1 MENVRIMV
9 MDANGKMCAFLDNSA
24 PGAMHYWNDRLH
36 TYLRGSAYTFEFR
49 TFTSHEDSAFLAVGN
64 SLSFMYRGRGYY
76 LSIMT
81 SERSEDYT
89 DVTAYGLSLEL
100 TNEETG
106 SYKAASA
113 MSFEQYIDAFN
124 FEKPFKIGINEV
136 SDKRI
141 THEWE
146 GSDTILSRLFSLAD
160 VFGAEIEFTTELN
173 DDYSLKQMT
182 MNVYREHGDDCQGIG
197 SDMRKGTPLR
207 YGSQVSGI
215 TKKSDITELYTAI
228 RPTGTDG
235 LTLAGIDRK
244 EYDSSGS
251 LEYTSPSGTIEILAP
266 QARDR
271 FPSTLMAD
279 VNGRYICKVWS
290 YDTPNVNVLYGQAL
304 AQLKK
309 LSVPEVSYTVEGFT
323 DGDIGDTYTIEDDE
337 YRPALYLE
345 ARITEQE
352 ISFTDE
358 SQSRTTFDNFREVQ
372 SEISSELVDEMKKLI
387 SDKRM
392 YDTSI
397 STDNGILFK
406 DRSGK
411 SVLTA
416 VIKDGGADVTSR
428 LSITWYRDGTKIG
441 EGQSITVSASDFDDK
456 AVYGYEARTSG
467 GLLKGTCEVTCMF
480 LENGAA
486 GDSAYLHIMYADD
499 EKGTGMTSIPS
510 GKKYM
515 GQYSDSSMY
524 NSQDASKYRW
534 SLIQGPKGDTGLRGA
549 TGATGATGPQG
560 PQGPKGEKGDTGAR
574 GLQGLQGEK
583 GEQGIA
589 GPKGDP
595 GSDGRTSYFHIKYS
609 IVANPST
616 ASDMSETPEAYIGTY
631 VDFTEADS
639 SDPKKYTW
647 TQFRGSQGPKG
658 DKGIAGTNGTNGKT
672 SYLHIAYAT
681 SAGGKTGFS
690 VSDSAGK
697 TYIGQYTD
705 FTEADS
711 TDPSK
716 YSWTLIKGDKGDKGD
731 TGPQGL
737 RGLQGPKGDQGIQ
750 GPKGDN
756 GSSSYTHIAY
766 ATSSDGST
774 GFSTS
779 DSAGKTY
786 IGMYVDH
793 TSTDSTSPSS
803 YRWTLIK
810 GPQGARGEAGATG
823 AKGEK
828 GDTGPQG
835 PQGLKGD
842 QGIPGKAGADGRT
855 PYLHMAYANSSDG
868 ATSFNVNYFSG
879 ALYVGTYTDYTQA
892 DSTNYKSYT
901 WARLKGDKG
910 DKGADGKGIK
920 STAVTY
926 QAGSSQTSAPAGSWL
941 TSVPKLS
948 PAAPYLWTKTV
959 ITYTDGNTSTSFS
972 VSSTL
977 DGIEIGGRNL
987 WINSSRYRES
997 TPYSK
1002 TDSGTDNY
1010 TAYFDGKCIYSIEP
1024 FKAGDIITIQGKS
1037 NLPWAKK
1044 HGGDSTNNGTVGY
1057 WLYYGTLEQ
1066 VKTGNYTLPV
1076 FVSLDGVSTVFKKTL
1091 TIPSISGLDTIYIAF
1106 RFNSYSYN
1114 SVSITAKFWDIKL
1127 EKGNKATDWTPAPED
1142 VHDIEIEPSAPSDKT
1157 RLWYDT
1163 NSSLLKKY
1171 DESSGDWM
1179 VVNDASDDINSS
1191 AQAITAAYTS
1201 SIEKVKNSI
1210 TSTVDVAVSK
1220 IDSNEKTIE
1229 TLSTQIQQN
1238 ASAITATTNTVKSVT
1253 DSLSGYTTKVEIR
1266 EWARFSN
1273 GVLELGKSSSNF
1285 NTKLSNTELGFYEIG
1300 KRIAFISN
1308 QELNITK
1315 ARILD
1320 KMYIGDYLVDDD
1332 DDYGFIIM

>member
-9 MDANGKMCAFLDNSA
+9 MDANGRMCSFLDNSA

-49 TFTSHEDSAFLAVGN
+49 TFTSHEDSGLLEVGN
-64 SLSFMYRGRGYY
+64 SLSFMYKGRGYY

-81 SERSEDYT
+81 AERSEDYT

-106 SYKAASA
+106 AYKASSA

-124 FEKPFKIGINEV
+124 FEKPFKIGLNEV

-173 DDYSLKQMT
+173 SDYSLKQLT
-182 MNVYREHGDDCQGIG
+182 MNVYREHGDECQGIG

-207 YGSQVSGI
+207 YGRQVSGI
-215 TKKSDITELYTAI
+215 TRKSDITELYTAI

-244 EYDSSGS
+244 EYDSSGN

-290 YDTPNVNVLYGQAL
+290 YETSNVNVLYGQAL

-309 LSVPEVSYTVEGFT
+309 LSVPEVSYTVEGFIE
-323 DGDIGDTYTIEDDE
+323 GDIGDTYTIEDDE
-337 YRPALYLE
+337 YSPVLYLE

-358 SQSRTTFDNFREVQ
+358 TQSRTTFDNFREVK
-372 SEISSELVDEMKKLI
+372 SEISSALVDEMKKLI
-387 SDKRM
+387 SESRM
-392 YDTSI
+392 YDASI
-397 STDNGILFK
+397 SADNGILFK
-406 DRSGK
+406 GRSEK

-416 VIKDGGADVTSR
+416 VVKNGGADVTSR
-428 LSITWYRDGTKIG
+428 LSITWYRDGAKAG
-441 EGQSITVSASDFDDK
+441 EGKSITVSASDFDGK
-456 AVYGYEARTSG
+456 AVYGYKALASNGT
-467 GLLKGTCEVTCMF
+467 LKGTCEVTCMF

-486 GDSAYLHIMYADD
+486 GENAYLHIMYADD
-499 EKGTGMTSIPS
+499 DKGTGMTSSPG

-534 SLIQGPKGDTGLRGA
+534 SLIQGPQGVKGDT
-549 TGATGATGPQG
+549 G

-639 SDPKKYTW
+639 TDPKKYTW

-672 SYLHIAYAT
+672 SYLHIAYAM
-681 SAGGKTGFS
+681 SADGKTGFS

-705 FTEADS
+705 FSEADS
-711 TDPSK
+711 TDCTK
-716 YSWTLIKGDKGDKGD
+716 YSWTLIKGDKGD
-731 TGPQGL
+731 TGP
-737 RGLQGPKGDQGIQ
+737 R
-750 GPKGDN
+750 
-756 GSSSYTHIAY
+756 
-766 ATSSDGST
+766 
-774 GFSTS
+774 
-779 DSAGKTY
+779 
-786 IGMYVDH
+786 
-793 TSTDSTSPSS
+793 
-803 YRWTLIK
+803 
-810 GPQGARGEAGATG
+810 GATG
-823 AKGEK
+823 P
-828 GDTGPQG
+828 TG
-835 PQGLKGD
+835 
-842 QGIPGKAGADGRT
+842 A
-855 PYLHMAYANSSDG
+855 
-868 ATSFNVNYFSG
+868 
-879 ALYVGTYTDYTQA
+879 
-892 DSTNYKSYT
+892 
-901 WARLKGDKG
+901 
-910 DKGADGKGIK
+910 KGADGKDFNWNLLIDTKAFGRRNASANSTGYLMYAETGLGEEYSGFVSRNANPDHPFWKVCEYIVNDCKPGEVYTASFWARGSGALICYFYGPSGYIK
-920 STAVTY
+920 VARVDASTVASNTNLDGHIEINVSDTWTRY
-926 QAGSSQTSAPAGSWL
+926 WVRFTLKDTAGSTN
-941 TSVPKLS
+941 
-948 PAAPYLWTKTV
+948 TKFFL
-959 ITYTDGNTSTSFS
+959 I
-972 VSSTL
+972 
-977 DGIEIGGRNL
+977 RN
-987 WINSSRYRES
+987 
-997 TPYSK
+997 
-1002 TDSGTDNY
+1002 D
-1010 TAYFDGKCIYSIEP
+1010 
-1024 FKAGDIITIQGKS
+1024 KAGTYS
-1037 NLPWAKK
+1037 
-1044 HGGDSTNNGTVGY
+1044 VC
-1057 WLYYGTLEQ
+1057 
-1066 VKTGNYTLPV
+1066 
-1076 FVSLDGVSTVFKKTL
+1076 GV
-1091 TIPSISGLDTIYIAF
+1091 
-1106 RFNSYSYN
+1106 
-1114 SVSITAKFWDIKL
+1114 KL
-1127 EKGNKATDWTPAPED
+1127 ERGSVATDWCPAQED
-1142 VHDIEIEPSAPSDKT
+1142 LKGDDGCIISETSPADKT

-1171 DESSGDWM
+1171 DDSSKEWM

-1210 TSTVDVAVSK
+1210 TSSVDVAVSR

-1229 TLSTQIQQN
+1229 TLSSQIQQN
-1238 ASAITATTNTVKSVT
+1238 AGAITAATNTVKSVT

>member
-49 TFTSHEDSAFLAVGN
+49 TFTSHEDSSFLAVGN
-64 SLSFMYRGRGYY
+64 SLSFMYRDRGYY

-81 SERSEDYT
+81 AERSEDYT

-106 SYKAASA
+106 AYKASSA

-124 FEKPFKIGINEV
+124 FEKPFRIGINEV
-136 SDKRI
+136 SDRRI

-207 YGSQVSGI
+207 YGRQVSGI
-215 TKKSDITELYTAI
+215 TRKSDITELYTAI

-244 EYDSSGS
+244 EYDSSGK

-290 YDTPNVNVLYGQAL
+290 YETSNVNVLYGQAL

-337 YRPALYLE
+337 YSPVLYLE

-358 SQSRTTFDNFREVQ
+358 SQSRTTFDNFREVK
-372 SEISSELVDEMKKLI
+372 SEVSSALISEMKKLI
-387 SDKRM
+387 SEKRM
-392 YDTSI
+392 YDASI
-397 STDNGILFK
+397 SADKGILFRN
-406 DRSGK
+406 RSDS

-428 LSITWYRDGTKIG
+428 LSITWYRDGTKVG
-441 EGQSITVSASDFDDK
+441 EGKSITVSASDFDGK
-456 AVYGYEARTSG
+456 AVYGYKALASNGT
-467 GLLKGTCEVTCMF
+467 LKGTCEVTCMF

-486 GDSAYLHIMYADD
+486 GENAYIHIMYADD
-499 EKGTGMTSIPS
+499 DKGTGMTSIPN

-534 SLIQGPKGDTGLRGA
+534 SLIQGPQGNKGD
-549 TGATGATGPQG
+549 TGPQG

-639 SDPKKYTW
+639 TDPKKYTW
-647 TQFRGSQGPKG
+647 TQFRGSQGAKG

-672 SYLHIAYAT
+672 SYLHIAYAM
-681 SAGGKTGFS
+681 SADGKTGFS

-705 FTEADS
+705 FSEADS
-711 TDPSK
+711 TDCTK
-716 YSWTLIKGDKGDKGD
+716 YSWTLIKGDKGDTGPRGATGPTGANGADGVSPTVSVSKINGVTTISITDKNGTHVQTVKDGTNGTPGANGADGRTPYFHVKYSNDGGKTFTANSGETAGTYIGTCTDYNSADPTTVSSYTWAKIKGEQGAQGN
-731 TGPQGL
+731 TGPQG
-737 RGLQGPKGDQGIQ
+737 PQGI
-750 GPKGDN
+750 
-756 GSSSYTHIAY
+756 
-766 ATSSDGST
+766 
-774 GFSTS
+774 
-779 DSAGKTY
+779 
-786 IGMYVDH
+786 
-793 TSTDSTSPSS
+793 
-803 YRWTLIK
+803 
-810 GPQGARGEAGATG
+810 
-823 AKGEK
+823 K

-835 PQGLKGD
+835 PRGPQGN
-842 QGIPGKAGADGRT
+842 DG
-855 PYLHMAYANSSDG
+855 
-868 ATSFNVNYFSG
+868 
-879 ALYVGTYTDYTQA
+879 
-892 DSTNYKSYT
+892 T
-901 WARLKGDKG
+901 WWVQEKW
-910 DKGADGKGIK
+910 IE
-920 STAVTY
+920 
-926 QAGSSQTSAPAGSWL
+926 
-941 TSVPKLS
+941 LS
-948 PAAPYLWTKTV
+948 
-959 ITYTDGNTSTSFS
+959 
-972 VSSTL
+972 SSTY
-977 DGIEIGGRNL
+977 DQDTWYPVTGSQIPAKMWTEIFVDVAL
-987 WINSSRYRES
+987 
-997 TPYSK
+997 
-1002 TDSGTDNY
+1002 DSGTNP
-1010 TAYFDGKCIYSIEP
+1010 K
-1024 FKAGDIITIQGKS
+1024 
-1037 NLPWAKK
+1037 W
-1044 HGGDSTNNGTVGY
+1044 STHKRGFT
-1057 WLYYGTLEQ
+1057 
-1066 VKTGNYTLPV
+1066 
-1076 FVSLDGVSTVFKKTL
+1076 VSLDIRDKGNGWGENPIDIQILDDSCLHVDDVTQSPASYAQINQYNIPVLYLRGGGNYRVYSTRKIEWTPHTEKYIPNSSNTIAYVEPLTKRPTPRGIHVNEKSWSTVGGT
-1091 TIPSISGLDTIYIAF
+1091 
-1106 RFNSYSYN
+1106 
-1114 SVSITAKFWDIKL
+1114 
-1127 EKGNKATDWTPAPED
+1127 
-1142 VHDIEIEPSAPSDKT
+1142 APSDKT
-1157 RLWYDT
+1157 KMWYDT

-1210 TSTVDVAVSK
+1210 TSTVDVAVSR

-1238 ASAITATTNTVKSVT
+1238 AGAITATTNTVKSVT

>member
-9 MDANGKMCAFLDNSA
+9 MDANGRMCSFLDNSA

-49 TFTSHEDSAFLAVGN
+49 TFTSHEDSGLLEVGN
-64 SLSFMYRGRGYY
+64 SLSFMYKGKGYY

-81 SERSEDYT
+81 AERGETYT
-89 DVTAYGLSLEL
+89 DITAYGLSLEL

-106 SYKAASA
+106 AYKASSA

-124 FEKPFKIGINEV
+124 FEKPFTIGINEV

-173 DDYSLKQMT
+173 SDYSLKQMT

-207 YGSQVSGI
+207 YGRQVSGI
-215 TKKSDITELYTAI
+215 TRKSDITGLYTAI

-235 LTLAGIDRK
+235 LTLAGMDK
-244 EYDSSGS
+244 NEYDSSGK

-290 YDTPNVNVLYGQAL
+290 YETSNVNVLYGQAL

-337 YRPALYLE
+337 YSPVLYLE

-358 SQSRTTFDNFREVQ
+358 TQSRTTFDNFREVK
-372 SEISSELVDEMKKLI
+372 SEISTALVDEMKRLI
-387 SDKRM
+387 SENRM
-392 YDTSI
+392 YDASI
-397 STDNGILFK
+397 SADNGILFK
-406 DRSGK
+406 GRSEK

-416 VIKDGGADVTSR
+416 VVKNGGADVTSR
-428 LSITWYRDGTKIG
+428 LSITWYRDGAKAG
-441 EGQSITVSASDFDDK
+441 EGKSITVSASDFDGK
-456 AVYGYEARTSG
+456 AVYGYKALASNGT
-467 GLLKGTCEVTCMF
+467 LKGTCEVTCMF

-486 GDSAYLHIMYADD
+486 GENAYLHIMYADD
-499 EKGTGMTSIPS
+499 DKGTGMTSSPG

-534 SLIQGPKGDTGLRGA
+534 SLIQGPQGNKGDTGPRGA
-549 TGATGATGPQG
+549 TGPTGANGADGVSPTVSVSKSNGMTTISITDKNGTHVQTVKDGTNGTPGANGADGRTPYFHVKYSNDGGKTFTATSGETAGTYIGICTDYNSADPTTVSSYTWAKIKGEQGVQGNTGPQGPQGIKGDTGPQG
-560 PQGPKGEKGDTGAR
+560 PQGPKGDT
-574 GLQGLQGEK
+574 
-583 GEQGIA
+583 
-589 GPKGDP
+589 GPKGD
-595 GSDGRTSYFHIKYS
+595 DGCI
-609 IVANPST
+609 I
-616 ASDMSETPEAYIGTY
+616 SET
-631 VDFTEADS
+631 
-639 SDPKKYTW
+639 
-647 TQFRGSQGPKG
+647 
-658 DKGIAGTNGTNGKT
+658 
-672 SYLHIAYAT
+672 
-681 SAGGKTGFS
+681 
-690 VSDSAGK
+690 
-697 TYIGQYTD
+697 
-705 FTEADS
+705 
-711 TDPSK
+711 
-716 YSWTLIKGDKGDKGD
+716 
-731 TGPQGL
+731 
-737 RGLQGPKGDQGIQ
+737 
-750 GPKGDN
+750 
-756 GSSSYTHIAY
+756 
-766 ATSSDGST
+766 
-774 GFSTS
+774 
-779 DSAGKTY
+779 
-786 IGMYVDH
+786 
-793 TSTDSTSPSS
+793 
-803 YRWTLIK
+803 
-810 GPQGARGEAGATG
+810 
-823 AKGEK
+823 
-828 GDTGPQG
+828 
-835 PQGLKGD
+835 
-842 QGIPGKAGADGRT
+842 
-855 PYLHMAYANSSDG
+855 
-868 ATSFNVNYFSG
+868 
-879 ALYVGTYTDYTQA
+879 
-892 DSTNYKSYT
+892 
-901 WARLKGDKG
+901 
-910 DKGADGKGIK
+910 
-920 STAVTY
+920 
-926 QAGSSQTSAPAGSWL
+926 
-941 TSVPKLS
+941 S
-948 PAAPYLWTKTV
+948 PA
-959 ITYTDGNTSTSFS
+959 
-972 VSSTL
+972 
-977 DGIEIGGRNL
+977 
-987 WINSSRYRES
+987 
-997 TPYSK
+997 
-1002 TDSGTDNY
+1002 
-1010 TAYFDGKCIYSIEP
+1010 
-1024 FKAGDIITIQGKS
+1024 
-1037 NLPWAKK
+1037 
-1044 HGGDSTNNGTVGY
+1044 
-1057 WLYYGTLEQ
+1057 
-1066 VKTGNYTLPV
+1066 
-1076 FVSLDGVSTVFKKTL
+1076 
-1091 TIPSISGLDTIYIAF
+1091 
-1106 RFNSYSYN
+1106 
-1114 SVSITAKFWDIKL
+1114 
-1127 EKGNKATDWTPAPED
+1127 
-1142 VHDIEIEPSAPSDKT
+1142 DKT

-1171 DESSGDWM
+1171 DDSSKEWM

-1210 TSTVDVAVSK
+1210 TSSVDVAVSR
-1220 IDSNEKTIE
+1220 IDSNEKTID
-1229 TLSTQIQQN
+1229 TLSSQIQQN
-1238 ASAITATTNTVKSVT
+1238 AGAITATTNTVKSVT

>member
-49 TFTSHEDSAFLAVGN
+49 TFTSHEDSSFLAVGN
-64 SLSFMYRGRGYY
+64 SLSFMYRDRGYY

-81 SERSEDYT
+81 AERSEDYT

-106 SYKAASA
+106 AYKASSA

-124 FEKPFKIGINEV
+124 FEKPFRIGINEV
-136 SDKRI
+136 SDRRI

-207 YGSQVSGI
+207 YGRQVSGI
-215 TKKSDITELYTAI
+215 TRKSDITELYTAI

-290 YDTPNVNVLYGQAL
+290 YETSNVNVLYGQAL

-337 YRPALYLE
+337 YSPVLYLE

-358 SQSRTTFDNFREVQ
+358 SQSRTTFDNFREVK
-372 SEISSELVDEMKKLI
+372 SEVSSALISEMKKLI
-387 SDKRM
+387 SEKRM
-392 YDTSI
+392 YDASI
-397 STDNGILFK
+397 SADKGILF
-406 DRSGK
+406 RSRSEK
-411 SVLTA
+411 SLLKA
-416 VIKDGGADVTSR
+416 VIKNGGADVTSR
-428 LSITWYRDGTKIG
+428 LSITWYRDGTKVG
-441 EGQSITVSASDFDDK
+441 EGKSITVSASDFDGK
-456 AVYGYEARTSG
+456 AVYGYKALASNGT
-467 GLLKGTCEVTCMF
+467 LKGTCEVTCMF

-486 GDSAYLHIMYADD
+486 GENAYLHIMYADD
-499 EKGTGMTSIPS
+499 DKGTGMTSNPG

-534 SLIQGPKGDTGLRGA
+534 SLIQGPQGNKGD
-549 TGATGATGPQG
+549 TGPQG

-574 GLQGLQGEK
+574 GLQGLHGEK

-639 SDPKKYTW
+639 TDPKKYTW

-672 SYLHIAYAT
+672 SYLHIAYAM
-681 SAGGKTGFS
+681 SADGKTGFS

-705 FTEADS
+705 FSEADS
-711 TDPSK
+711 TDCTK
-716 YSWTLIKGDKGDKGD
+716 YSWTLIKGDKGDTGPRGATGPTGANGADGVSPTVSVSKSNGMTTISITDKNGTHVQTVKDGTNGTPGANGADGRTPYFHVKYSNDGGKTFTATSGETAGTYIGICTDYNSADPTTVSSYTWAKIKGEQGVQGN
-731 TGPQGL
+731 TGPQG
-737 RGLQGPKGDQGIQ
+737 PQGI
-750 GPKGDN
+750 
-756 GSSSYTHIAY
+756 
-766 ATSSDGST
+766 
-774 GFSTS
+774 
-779 DSAGKTY
+779 
-786 IGMYVDH
+786 
-793 TSTDSTSPSS
+793 
-803 YRWTLIK
+803 
-810 GPQGARGEAGATG
+810 
-823 AKGEK
+823 K

-835 PQGLKGD
+835 PQGPKGD
-842 QGIPGKAGADGRT
+842 TGP
-855 PYLHMAYANSSDG
+855 
-868 ATSFNVNYFSG
+868 
-879 ALYVGTYTDYTQA
+879 
-892 DSTNYKSYT
+892 
-901 WARLKGDKG
+901 KGD
-910 DKGADGKGIK
+910 DGCII
-920 STAVTY
+920 SET
-926 QAGSSQTSAPAGSWL
+926 
-941 TSVPKLS
+941 S
-948 PAAPYLWTKTV
+948 PA
-959 ITYTDGNTSTSFS
+959 
-972 VSSTL
+972 
-977 DGIEIGGRNL
+977 
-987 WINSSRYRES
+987 
-997 TPYSK
+997 
-1002 TDSGTDNY
+1002 
-1010 TAYFDGKCIYSIEP
+1010 
-1024 FKAGDIITIQGKS
+1024 
-1037 NLPWAKK
+1037 
-1044 HGGDSTNNGTVGY
+1044 
-1057 WLYYGTLEQ
+1057 
-1066 VKTGNYTLPV
+1066 
-1076 FVSLDGVSTVFKKTL
+1076 
-1091 TIPSISGLDTIYIAF
+1091 
-1106 RFNSYSYN
+1106 
-1114 SVSITAKFWDIKL
+1114 
-1127 EKGNKATDWTPAPED
+1127 
-1142 VHDIEIEPSAPSDKT
+1142 DKT

-1171 DESSGDWM
+1171 DDSSKEWM

-1210 TSTVDVAVSK
+1210 TSSVDVAVSR
-1220 IDSNEKTIE
+1220 IDSNEKTID
-1229 TLSTQIQQN
+1229 TLSSQIQQN
-1238 ASAITATTNTVKSVT
+1238 AGAITATTNTVKSVT

>member
-9 MDANGKMCAFLDNSA
+9 MDANGKMCAFLDNSV

-64 SLSFMYRGRGYY
+64 SLSFTYRGRGYY

-81 SERSEDYT
+81 AERSETYT

-106 SYKAASA
+106 PYKAASA

-124 FEKPFKIGINEV
+124 FEKPFRIGINEV
-136 SDKRI
+136 SDRRI
-141 THEWE
+141 THEWD

-207 YGSQVSGI
+207 YGRQVSGI
-215 TKKSDITELYTAI
+215 TRKSDITELYTAI

-290 YDTPNVNVLYGQAL
+290 YETSNVNVLYGQAL

-323 DGDIGDTYTIEDDE
+323 DGDIGDTYIIEDDE
-337 YRPALYLE
+337 YSPVLYLE

-358 SQSRTTFDNFREVQ
+358 AQSRTTFDNFREVQ
-372 SEISSELVDEMKKLI
+372 SEVSSALISEMKKLI
-387 SDKRM
+387 SENRM
-392 YDTSI
+392 YDASI
-397 STDNGILFK
+397 SADKGILF
-406 DRSGK
+406 RSRSEK
-411 SVLTA
+411 SVLKA
-416 VIKDGGADVTSR
+416 VIKNGGADVTSR
-428 LSITWYRDGTKIG
+428 LSITWYRDGTKAG
-441 EGQSITVSASDFDDK
+441 EGQSITVSASDFDGK
-456 AVYGYEARTSG
+456 AVYGYKALASNGT
-467 GLLKGTCEVTCMF
+467 LKGTCEVTCMF

-486 GDSAYLHIMYADD
+486 GENAYLHIMYADD
-499 EKGTGMTSIPS
+499 DKGTGMTSSPS

-534 SLIQGPKGDTGLRGA
+534 SLIKGDKGDTGPRGATGPTGANGADGVSPTVSVSKSNGVTTISITDKNGTHVQTVKDGTNGTPGANGADGRTPYFHVKYSNDGGKTFTANSGETTGTYIGTCTDYSQADPTSVSSYAWARIKGDVGATGAKGDKGDKGDRGA
-549 TGATGATGPQG
+549 TGATGAKGETGATGPQG
-560 PQGPKGEKGDTGAR
+560 PQGIKGDTGAT
-574 GLQGLQGEK
+574 
-583 GEQGIA
+583 
-589 GPKGDP
+589 GP
-595 GSDGRTSYFHIKYS
+595 
-609 IVANPST
+609 
-616 ASDMSETPEAYIGTY
+616 
-631 VDFTEADS
+631 
-639 SDPKKYTW
+639 
-647 TQFRGSQGPKG
+647 QGPKG
-658 DKGIAGTNGTNGKT
+658 DDGVWWVQTAWIELA
-672 SYLHIAYAT
+672 S
-681 SAGGKTGFS
+681 
-690 VSDSAGK
+690 
-697 TYIGQYTD
+697 
-705 FTEADS
+705 
-711 TDPSK
+711 SK
-716 YSWTLIKGDKGDKGD
+716 YDQDTWYPVTGSKIPNNMWTEI
-731 TGPQGL
+731 
-737 RGLQGPKGDQGIQ
+737 
-750 GPKGDN
+750 
-756 GSSSYTHIAY
+756 
-766 ATSSDGST
+766 
-774 GFSTS
+774 F
-779 DSAGKTY
+779 
-786 IGMYVDH
+786 VD
-793 TSTDSTSPSS
+793 
-803 YRWTLIK
+803 
-810 GPQGARGEAGATG
+810 
-823 AKGEK
+823 
-828 GDTGPQG
+828 
-835 PQGLKGD
+835 
-842 QGIPGKAGADGRT
+842 
-855 PYLHMAYANSSDG
+855 
-868 ATSFNVNYFSG
+868 V
-879 ALYVGTYTDYTQA
+879 AL
-892 DSTNYKSYT
+892 
-901 WARLKGDKG
+901 
-910 DKGADGKGIK
+910 
-920 STAVTY
+920 
-926 QAGSSQTSAPAGSWL
+926 
-941 TSVPKLS
+941 
-948 PAAPYLWTKTV
+948 
-959 ITYTDGNTSTSFS
+959 
-972 VSSTL
+972 
-977 DGIEIGGRNL
+977 
-987 WINSSRYRES
+987 
-997 TPYSK
+997 
-1002 TDSGTDNY
+1002 DSGTNP
-1010 TAYFDGKCIYSIEP
+1010 K
-1024 FKAGDIITIQGKS
+1024 
-1037 NLPWAKK
+1037 W
-1044 HGGDSTNNGTVGY
+1044 STHKWGFT
-1057 WLYYGTLEQ
+1057 
-1066 VKTGNYTLPV
+1066 
-1076 FVSLDGVSTVFKKTL
+1076 VSLDIRDKGNGWGVNPIDTQILDDSCLYVDDVTQSPASYAQINQYSIPVLYLRGGGNYRVYSTRKIEWTPHTEKYIPNSSNTIAYVEPLTKRPTPRGTYVNEKSWSTV
-1091 TIPSISGLDTIYIAF
+1091 SGT
-1106 RFNSYSYN
+1106 
-1114 SVSITAKFWDIKL
+1114 
-1127 EKGNKATDWTPAPED
+1127 
-1142 VHDIEIEPSAPSDKT
+1142 APSDKSKI
-1157 RLWYDT
+1157 WYDT

-1210 TSTVDVAVSK
+1210 TSTVDVAVSR

-1229 TLSTQIQQN
+1229 TLSSQIQQN
-1238 ASAITATTNTVKSVT
+1238 AGAITATTNTVKSVT

>member
-49 TFTSHEDSAFLAVGN
+49 TFTSHEDSGLLAVGN
-64 SLSFMYRGRGYY
+64 SLSFMYKGKGYY
-76 LSIMT
+76 LSIIT
-81 SERSEDYT
+81 AERGETYT
-89 DVTAYGLSLEL
+89 DITAYGLSLEL

-106 SYKAASA
+106 AYKASSA

-124 FEKPFKIGINEV
+124 FEKPFTIGINEV
-136 SDKRI
+136 SDRRI

-207 YGSQVSGI
+207 YGRQVSGI
-215 TKKSDITELYTAI
+215 TRKSDITGLYTAI

-290 YDTPNVNVLYGQAL
+290 YETSNVNVLYGQAL

-337 YRPALYLE
+337 YSPVLYLE

-358 SQSRTTFDNFREVQ
+358 SQSRTMFDNFREVQ
-372 SEISSELVDEMKKLI
+372 SEVSSALISEMKKLI
-387 SDKRM
+387 SEKRM
-392 YDTSI
+392 YDASI
-397 STDNGILFK
+397 SADKGILF
-406 DRSGK
+406 RSRSEK
-411 SVLTA
+411 SVLKA
-416 VIKDGGADVTSR
+416 VIKNGGADVTSG
-428 LSITWYRDGTKIG
+428 LSITWYRDGTKVG
-441 EGQSITVSASDFDDK
+441 EGKSITVSASDFDGK
-456 AVYGYEARTSG
+456 AVYGYKALASNGT
-467 GLLKGTCEVTCMF
+467 LKGTCEVTCMF

-486 GDSAYLHIMYADD
+486 GENAYLHIMYADD
-499 EKGTGMTSIPS
+499 DKGTGMTSNPG

-534 SLIQGPKGDTGLRGA
+534 SLIQGPKGDTGPRGA

-560 PQGPKGEKGDTGAR
+560 PQGPKGDT
-574 GLQGLQGEK
+574 
-583 GEQGIA
+583 
-589 GPKGDP
+589 GPKGD
-595 GSDGRTSYFHIKYS
+595 DGCI
-609 IVANPST
+609 I
-616 ASDMSETPEAYIGTY
+616 SET
-631 VDFTEADS
+631 
-639 SDPKKYTW
+639 
-647 TQFRGSQGPKG
+647 
-658 DKGIAGTNGTNGKT
+658 
-672 SYLHIAYAT
+672 
-681 SAGGKTGFS
+681 
-690 VSDSAGK
+690 
-697 TYIGQYTD
+697 
-705 FTEADS
+705 
-711 TDPSK
+711 
-716 YSWTLIKGDKGDKGD
+716 
-731 TGPQGL
+731 
-737 RGLQGPKGDQGIQ
+737 
-750 GPKGDN
+750 
-756 GSSSYTHIAY
+756 
-766 ATSSDGST
+766 
-774 GFSTS
+774 
-779 DSAGKTY
+779 
-786 IGMYVDH
+786 
-793 TSTDSTSPSS
+793 
-803 YRWTLIK
+803 
-810 GPQGARGEAGATG
+810 
-823 AKGEK
+823 
-828 GDTGPQG
+828 
-835 PQGLKGD
+835 
-842 QGIPGKAGADGRT
+842 
-855 PYLHMAYANSSDG
+855 
-868 ATSFNVNYFSG
+868 
-879 ALYVGTYTDYTQA
+879 
-892 DSTNYKSYT
+892 
-901 WARLKGDKG
+901 
-910 DKGADGKGIK
+910 
-920 STAVTY
+920 
-926 QAGSSQTSAPAGSWL
+926 
-941 TSVPKLS
+941 S
-948 PAAPYLWTKTV
+948 PA
-959 ITYTDGNTSTSFS
+959 
-972 VSSTL
+972 
-977 DGIEIGGRNL
+977 
-987 WINSSRYRES
+987 
-997 TPYSK
+997 
-1002 TDSGTDNY
+1002 
-1010 TAYFDGKCIYSIEP
+1010 
-1024 FKAGDIITIQGKS
+1024 
-1037 NLPWAKK
+1037 
-1044 HGGDSTNNGTVGY
+1044 
-1057 WLYYGTLEQ
+1057 
-1066 VKTGNYTLPV
+1066 
-1076 FVSLDGVSTVFKKTL
+1076 
-1091 TIPSISGLDTIYIAF
+1091 
-1106 RFNSYSYN
+1106 
-1114 SVSITAKFWDIKL
+1114 
-1127 EKGNKATDWTPAPED
+1127 
-1142 VHDIEIEPSAPSDKT
+1142 DKT

-1171 DESSGDWM
+1171 DDSSKEWM

-1210 TSTVDVAVSK
+1210 TSSVDVAVSR
-1220 IDSNEKTIE
+1220 IDSNEKTID
-1229 TLSTQIQQN
+1229 TLSSQIQQN
-1238 ASAITATTNTVKSVT
+1238 AGAITATTNTVKSVT

>member
-49 TFTSHEDSAFLAVGN
+49 TFTSHEDSSLLAVGN
-64 SLSFMYRGRGYY
+64 SLSFMYRDRGYY

-81 SERSEDYT
+81 AERSEDYT

-106 SYKAASA
+106 AYKASSA

-124 FEKPFKIGINEV
+124 FEKPFRIGINEV
-136 SDKRI
+136 SDRRI
-141 THEWE
+141 THEWD

-207 YGSQVSGI
+207 YGRQVSGI
-215 TKKSDITELYTAI
+215 TRKSDITELYTAI

-290 YDTPNVNVLYGQAL
+290 YETSNVNVLYGQAL

-337 YRPALYLE
+337 YSPVLYLE

-358 SQSRTTFDNFREVQ
+358 AQSRTTFDNFREVQ
-372 SEISSELVDEMKKLI
+372 SEVSSALISEMKKLI
-387 SDKRM
+387 SENRM
-392 YDTSI
+392 YDASI
-397 STDNGILFK
+397 SADKGILF
-406 DRSGK
+406 RSRSEK
-411 SVLTA
+411 SVLKA
-416 VIKDGGADVTSR
+416 VIKNGGADVTSR
-428 LSITWYRDGTKIG
+428 LSITWYRDGTKAG
-441 EGQSITVSASDFDDK
+441 EGQSITVSASDFDGK
-456 AVYGYEARTSG
+456 AVYGYKALASNGT
-467 GLLKGTCEVTCMF
+467 LKGTCEVTCMF

-486 GDSAYLHIMYADD
+486 GENAYLHIMYADD
-499 EKGTGMTSIPS
+499 DKGTGMTSSPS

-534 SLIQGPKGDTGLRGA
+534 SLIKGDKGDTGPRGATGPTGANGADGVSPTVSVSKSNGVTTISITDKNGTHVQTVKDGTNGTPGANGADGRTPYFHVKYSNDGGKTFTANSGETAGTYIGTCTDYSQADPTSVSSYAWARIKGDVGATGAKGDKGDKGDTGPRGATGPTGANGADGVSPTVSVSKSNGVTTISITDKNGTHVQTVKDGTNGTPGANGADGRTPYFHVKYSNDGGKTFTANSGETAGTYIGTCTDYSQADPTSVSSYAWARIKGDVGATGAKGDKGDKGDRGA
-549 TGATGATGPQG
+549 TGATGAKGETGATGPQGPQGIKGDTGATGPQG
-560 PQGPKGEKGDTGAR
+560 PQGPKGDT
-574 GLQGLQGEK
+574 
-583 GEQGIA
+583 
-589 GPKGDP
+589 GPKGD
-595 GSDGRTSYFHIKYS
+595 DGCI
-609 IVANPST
+609 I
-616 ASDMSETPEAYIGTY
+616 SET
-631 VDFTEADS
+631 
-639 SDPKKYTW
+639 
-647 TQFRGSQGPKG
+647 
-658 DKGIAGTNGTNGKT
+658 
-672 SYLHIAYAT
+672 
-681 SAGGKTGFS
+681 
-690 VSDSAGK
+690 
-697 TYIGQYTD
+697 
-705 FTEADS
+705 
-711 TDPSK
+711 
-716 YSWTLIKGDKGDKGD
+716 
-731 TGPQGL
+731 
-737 RGLQGPKGDQGIQ
+737 
-750 GPKGDN
+750 
-756 GSSSYTHIAY
+756 
-766 ATSSDGST
+766 
-774 GFSTS
+774 
-779 DSAGKTY
+779 
-786 IGMYVDH
+786 
-793 TSTDSTSPSS
+793 
-803 YRWTLIK
+803 
-810 GPQGARGEAGATG
+810 
-823 AKGEK
+823 
-828 GDTGPQG
+828 
-835 PQGLKGD
+835 
-842 QGIPGKAGADGRT
+842 
-855 PYLHMAYANSSDG
+855 
-868 ATSFNVNYFSG
+868 
-879 ALYVGTYTDYTQA
+879 
-892 DSTNYKSYT
+892 
-901 WARLKGDKG
+901 
-910 DKGADGKGIK
+910 
-920 STAVTY
+920 
-926 QAGSSQTSAPAGSWL
+926 
-941 TSVPKLS
+941 S
-948 PAAPYLWTKTV
+948 PA
-959 ITYTDGNTSTSFS
+959 
-972 VSSTL
+972 
-977 DGIEIGGRNL
+977 
-987 WINSSRYRES
+987 
-997 TPYSK
+997 
-1002 TDSGTDNY
+1002 
-1010 TAYFDGKCIYSIEP
+1010 
-1024 FKAGDIITIQGKS
+1024 
-1037 NLPWAKK
+1037 
-1044 HGGDSTNNGTVGY
+1044 
-1057 WLYYGTLEQ
+1057 
-1066 VKTGNYTLPV
+1066 
-1076 FVSLDGVSTVFKKTL
+1076 
-1091 TIPSISGLDTIYIAF
+1091 
-1106 RFNSYSYN
+1106 
-1114 SVSITAKFWDIKL
+1114 
-1127 EKGNKATDWTPAPED
+1127 
-1142 VHDIEIEPSAPSDKT
+1142 DKT

-1171 DESSGDWM
+1171 DDSSKEWI

-1210 TSTVDVAVSK
+1210 TSSVDVAVSR

-1229 TLSTQIQQN
+1229 TLSSQIQQN
-1238 ASAITATTNTVKSVT
+1238 AGAITATTNTVKSVT

-1285 NTKLSNTELGFYEIG
+1285 TTKLSNTELGFYEIG

>member
-49 TFTSHEDSAFLAVGN
+49 TFTSHEDSSFLAVGN
-64 SLSFMYRGRGYY
+64 SLSFMYRDRGYY

-81 SERSEDYT
+81 AERSEDYT

-106 SYKAASA
+106 AYKASSA

-124 FEKPFKIGINEV
+124 FEKPFRIGINEV
-136 SDKRI
+136 SDRRI

-207 YGSQVSGI
+207 YGRQVSGI
-215 TKKSDITELYTAI
+215 TRKSDITELYTAI

-290 YDTPNVNVLYGQAL
+290 YETSNVNVLYGQAL

-337 YRPALYLE
+337 YSPVLYLE

-372 SEISSELVDEMKKLI
+372 SEVSSALISEMKKLI
-387 SDKRM
+387 SEKRM
-392 YDTSI
+392 YDASI
-397 STDNGILFK
+397 SADKGILF
-406 DRSGK
+406 RSRSEK
-411 SVLTA
+411 SVLKA
-416 VIKDGGADVTSR
+416 VIKNGGADVTSR
-428 LSITWYRDGTKIG
+428 LSITWYRDGTKVG
-441 EGQSITVSASDFDDK
+441 EGKSITVSASDFDGK
-456 AVYGYEARTSG
+456 AVYGYKALASNGT
-467 GLLKGTCEVTCMF
+467 LKGTCEVTCMF

-486 GDSAYLHIMYADD
+486 GENAYLHIMYADD
-499 EKGTGMTSIPS
+499 DKGTGMTSSPS

-534 SLIQGPKGDTGLRGA
+534 SLIQGPKGDKGPRGA

-639 SDPKKYTW
+639 TDPKKYTW

-672 SYLHIAYAT
+672 SYLHIAYAM
-681 SAGGKTGFS
+681 SADGKTGFS
-690 VSDSAGK
+690 VSDSTGK

-705 FTEADS
+705 FSEADS
-711 TDPSK
+711 TDCTK
-716 YSWTLIKGDKGDKGD
+716 YSWTLIKGDKGD
-731 TGPQGL
+731 TGP
-737 RGLQGPKGDQGIQ
+737 RGATGPTGA
-750 GPKGDN
+750 N
-756 GSSSYTHIAY
+756 GADGVSPTVSVSKSNGVTTISITDKNGTHVQ
-766 ATSSDGST
+766 TVKDGTNGTPGANGADGRTPYFHVKYSNDGGKT
-774 GFSTS
+774 FTANSGET
-779 DSAGKTY
+779 AGTY
-786 IGMYVDH
+786 IGTCTDYSQADP
-793 TSTDSTSPSS
+793 TSVSS
-803 YRWTLIK
+803 YAWARIK
-810 GPQGARGEAGATG
+810 GDVGATGAKGDKGDKGDRGATGATG
-823 AKGEK
+823 AKGET
-828 GDTGPQG
+828 GATGPQG
-835 PQGLKGD
+835 PQGIKGD
-842 QGIPGKAGADGRT
+842 DGVWWVQTAWIELASSKYDQDTWYPVTGSKIPNNMWTEIFVD
-855 PYLHMAYANSSDG
+855 
-868 ATSFNVNYFSG
+868 V
-879 ALYVGTYTDYTQA
+879 AL
-892 DSTNYKSYT
+892 
-901 WARLKGDKG
+901 
-910 DKGADGKGIK
+910 
-920 STAVTY
+920 
-926 QAGSSQTSAPAGSWL
+926 
-941 TSVPKLS
+941 
-948 PAAPYLWTKTV
+948 
-959 ITYTDGNTSTSFS
+959 
-972 VSSTL
+972 
-977 DGIEIGGRNL
+977 
-987 WINSSRYRES
+987 
-997 TPYSK
+997 
-1002 TDSGTDNY
+1002 DSGTNP
-1010 TAYFDGKCIYSIEP
+1010 K
-1024 FKAGDIITIQGKS
+1024 
-1037 NLPWAKK
+1037 W
-1044 HGGDSTNNGTVGY
+1044 STHKRGFT
-1057 WLYYGTLEQ
+1057 
-1066 VKTGNYTLPV
+1066 
-1076 FVSLDGVSTVFKKTL
+1076 VSLDIRDKGNGWGENPIDTQILDDSCLYVDDVTQSPASYAQIIQYNIPVLYLRGGGNYRVYSTRKIEWTPHTEKYIPNSSNTIAYVEPLTKRPTPRGIHVNEKSWSTVGGT
-1091 TIPSISGLDTIYIAF
+1091 
-1106 RFNSYSYN
+1106 
-1114 SVSITAKFWDIKL
+1114 
-1127 EKGNKATDWTPAPED
+1127 
-1142 VHDIEIEPSAPSDKT
+1142 APSDKT
-1157 RLWYDT
+1157 KMWYDT

-1171 DESSGDWM
+1171 DESSGDWI

-1210 TSTVDVAVSK
+1210 TSSVDVAVSR
-1220 IDSNEKTIE
+1220 IDSNEKTID
-1229 TLSTQIQQN
+1229 TLSSQIQQN
-1238 ASAITATTNTVKSVT
+1238 AGAITATTNTVKSMT

>member
-49 TFTSHEDSAFLAVGN
+49 TFTSHEDSSLLAVGN
-64 SLSFMYRGRGYY
+64 SLSFMYRDRGYY

-81 SERSEDYT
+81 AERSEDYT

-106 SYKAASA
+106 AYKASSA

-124 FEKPFKIGINEV
+124 FEKPFRIGINEV
-136 SDKRI
+136 SDRRI
-141 THEWE
+141 THEWD

-207 YGSQVSGI
+207 YGRQVSGI
-215 TKKSDITELYTAI
+215 TRKSDITELYTAI

-290 YDTPNVNVLYGQAL
+290 YETSNVNVLYGQAL

-337 YRPALYLE
+337 YSPVLYLE

-358 SQSRTTFDNFREVQ
+358 AQSRTTFDNFREVQ
-372 SEISSELVDEMKKLI
+372 SEVSSALISEMKKLI
-387 SDKRM
+387 SENRM
-392 YDTSI
+392 YDASI
-397 STDNGILFK
+397 SADKGILF
-406 DRSGK
+406 RSRSEK
-411 SVLTA
+411 SVLKA
-416 VIKDGGADVTSR
+416 VIKNGGADVTSR
-428 LSITWYRDGTKIG
+428 LSITWYRDGTKAG
-441 EGQSITVSASDFDDK
+441 EGQSITVSASDFDGK
-456 AVYGYEARTSG
+456 AVYGYKALASNGT
-467 GLLKGTCEVTCMF
+467 LKGTCEVTCMF

-486 GDSAYLHIMYADD
+486 GENAYLHIMYADD
-499 EKGTGMTSIPS
+499 DKGTGMTSSPS

-534 SLIQGPKGDTGLRGA
+534 SLIKGDKGDTGPRGATGPTGANGADGVSPTVSVSKSNGVTTISITDKNGTHVQTVKDGTNGTPGANGADGRTPYFHVKYSNDGGKTFTANSGETAGTYIGTCTDYSQADPTSVSSYAWARIKGDVGATGAKGDKGDKGDRGA
-549 TGATGATGPQG
+549 TGATGAKGETGATGPQGPQGIKGDTGATGPQG
-560 PQGPKGEKGDTGAR
+560 PQGPKGDT
-574 GLQGLQGEK
+574 
-583 GEQGIA
+583 
-589 GPKGDP
+589 GPKGD
-595 GSDGRTSYFHIKYS
+595 DGCI
-609 IVANPST
+609 I
-616 ASDMSETPEAYIGTY
+616 SET
-631 VDFTEADS
+631 
-639 SDPKKYTW
+639 
-647 TQFRGSQGPKG
+647 
-658 DKGIAGTNGTNGKT
+658 
-672 SYLHIAYAT
+672 
-681 SAGGKTGFS
+681 
-690 VSDSAGK
+690 
-697 TYIGQYTD
+697 
-705 FTEADS
+705 
-711 TDPSK
+711 
-716 YSWTLIKGDKGDKGD
+716 
-731 TGPQGL
+731 
-737 RGLQGPKGDQGIQ
+737 
-750 GPKGDN
+750 
-756 GSSSYTHIAY
+756 
-766 ATSSDGST
+766 
-774 GFSTS
+774 
-779 DSAGKTY
+779 
-786 IGMYVDH
+786 
-793 TSTDSTSPSS
+793 
-803 YRWTLIK
+803 
-810 GPQGARGEAGATG
+810 
-823 AKGEK
+823 
-828 GDTGPQG
+828 
-835 PQGLKGD
+835 
-842 QGIPGKAGADGRT
+842 
-855 PYLHMAYANSSDG
+855 
-868 ATSFNVNYFSG
+868 
-879 ALYVGTYTDYTQA
+879 
-892 DSTNYKSYT
+892 
-901 WARLKGDKG
+901 
-910 DKGADGKGIK
+910 
-920 STAVTY
+920 
-926 QAGSSQTSAPAGSWL
+926 
-941 TSVPKLS
+941 S
-948 PAAPYLWTKTV
+948 PA
-959 ITYTDGNTSTSFS
+959 
-972 VSSTL
+972 
-977 DGIEIGGRNL
+977 
-987 WINSSRYRES
+987 
-997 TPYSK
+997 
-1002 TDSGTDNY
+1002 
-1010 TAYFDGKCIYSIEP
+1010 
-1024 FKAGDIITIQGKS
+1024 
-1037 NLPWAKK
+1037 
-1044 HGGDSTNNGTVGY
+1044 
-1057 WLYYGTLEQ
+1057 
-1066 VKTGNYTLPV
+1066 
-1076 FVSLDGVSTVFKKTL
+1076 
-1091 TIPSISGLDTIYIAF
+1091 
-1106 RFNSYSYN
+1106 
-1114 SVSITAKFWDIKL
+1114 
-1127 EKGNKATDWTPAPED
+1127 
-1142 VHDIEIEPSAPSDKT
+1142 DKT

-1171 DESSGDWM
+1171 DDSSKEWI

-1210 TSTVDVAVSK
+1210 TSSVDVAVSR

-1229 TLSTQIQQN
+1229 TLSSQIQQN
-1238 ASAITATTNTVKSVT
+1238 AGAITATTNTVKSVT

-1285 NTKLSNTELGFYEIG
+1285 TTKLSNTELGFYEIG

>member
-49 TFTSHEDSAFLAVGN
+49 TFTSHEDSSFLAVGN
-64 SLSFMYRGRGYY
+64 SLSFMYRDRGYY

-81 SERSEDYT
+81 AERGETYT
-89 DVTAYGLSLEL
+89 DITAYGLSLEL

-106 SYKAASA
+106 AYKASSA

-124 FEKPFKIGINEV
+124 FEKPFTIGINEV
-136 SDKRI
+136 SDRRI

-173 DDYSLKQMT
+173 SDYSLKQLT
-182 MNVYREHGDDCQGIG
+182 MNVYHEHGDECQGIG
-197 SDMRKGTPLR
+197 NDRRRGTPLR
-207 YGSQVSGI
+207 YGEQVSGI
-215 TKKSDITELYTAI
+215 TRKSDITGLYTAI

-235 LTLAGIDRK
+235 LTLASMDK
-244 EYDSSGS
+244 NEYDSSGK

-290 YDTPNVNVLYGQAL
+290 YETSNVNVLYGQAL

-337 YRPALYLE
+337 YSPVLYLE

-358 SQSRTTFDNFREVQ
+358 TQSRTTFDNFREVK
-372 SEISSELVDEMKKLI
+372 SEISTALVDEMKRLI
-387 SDKRM
+387 SENRM
-392 YDTSI
+392 YDASI
-397 STDNGILFK
+397 SADNGILFK
-406 DRSGK
+406 GRSEK
-411 SVLTA
+411 SVLKA
-416 VIKDGGADVTSR
+416 VIKNDGADVTSR
-428 LSITWYRDGTKIG
+428 LSITWYRDGTKVG
-441 EGQSITVSASDFDDK
+441 EGKSITVSASDFDGK
-456 AVYGYEARTSG
+456 AVYGYKALASNGT
-467 GLLKGTCEVTCMF
+467 LKGTCEVTCMF

-486 GDSAYLHIMYADD
+486 GENAYLHIMYADD
-499 EKGTGMTSIPS
+499 DKGTGMTSSPS

-534 SLIQGPKGDTGLRGA
+534 SLIQGPQGNKGD
-549 TGATGATGPQG
+549 TGPQG

-583 GEQGIA
+583 GIA

-639 SDPKKYTW
+639 TDPKKYTW

-672 SYLHIAYAT
+672 SYLHIAYAM
-681 SAGGKTGFS
+681 SADGKTGFS

-705 FTEADS
+705 FSEADS
-711 TDPSK
+711 TDCTK
-716 YSWTLIKGDKGDKGD
+716 YSWTLIKGDKGDTGPRGATGPTGANGADGVSPTVSVSKSNGVTTISITDKNGTHVQTVKDGTNGTPGANGADGRTPYFHVKYSNDGGKTFTANSGETAGTYIGTCTDYNSADPTTVSSYTWAKIKGEQGVQGN
-731 TGPQGL
+731 TGPQG
-737 RGLQGPKGDQGIQ
+737 PQGI
-750 GPKGDN
+750 
-756 GSSSYTHIAY
+756 
-766 ATSSDGST
+766 
-774 GFSTS
+774 
-779 DSAGKTY
+779 
-786 IGMYVDH
+786 
-793 TSTDSTSPSS
+793 
-803 YRWTLIK
+803 
-810 GPQGARGEAGATG
+810 
-823 AKGEK
+823 K

-835 PQGLKGD
+835 PQGPKGD
-842 QGIPGKAGADGRT
+842 TGP
-855 PYLHMAYANSSDG
+855 
-868 ATSFNVNYFSG
+868 
-879 ALYVGTYTDYTQA
+879 
-892 DSTNYKSYT
+892 
-901 WARLKGDKG
+901 KGD
-910 DKGADGKGIK
+910 DGCII
-920 STAVTY
+920 SET
-926 QAGSSQTSAPAGSWL
+926 
-941 TSVPKLS
+941 S
-948 PAAPYLWTKTV
+948 PA
-959 ITYTDGNTSTSFS
+959 
-972 VSSTL
+972 
-977 DGIEIGGRNL
+977 
-987 WINSSRYRES
+987 
-997 TPYSK
+997 
-1002 TDSGTDNY
+1002 
-1010 TAYFDGKCIYSIEP
+1010 
-1024 FKAGDIITIQGKS
+1024 
-1037 NLPWAKK
+1037 
-1044 HGGDSTNNGTVGY
+1044 
-1057 WLYYGTLEQ
+1057 
-1066 VKTGNYTLPV
+1066 
-1076 FVSLDGVSTVFKKTL
+1076 
-1091 TIPSISGLDTIYIAF
+1091 
-1106 RFNSYSYN
+1106 
-1114 SVSITAKFWDIKL
+1114 
-1127 EKGNKATDWTPAPED
+1127 
-1142 VHDIEIEPSAPSDKT
+1142 DKT

-1171 DESSGDWM
+1171 DDSSKEWI
-1179 VVNDASDDINSS
+1179 VVNDAADDINSS

-1210 TSTVDVAVSK
+1210 TSSVDVAVSR
-1220 IDSNEKTIE
+1220 IDSNEKTID
-1229 TLSTQIQQN
+1229 TLSSQIQQN
-1238 ASAITATTNTVKSVT
+1238 AGAITATTNTVKSVT

>member
-49 TFTSHEDSAFLAVGN
+49 TFTSHEDSSLLAVGN
-64 SLSFMYRGRGYY
+64 SLSFMYRDRGYY

-81 SERSEDYT
+81 AERSEDYT

-106 SYKAASA
+106 PYKAASA

-124 FEKPFKIGINEV
+124 FEKPFRIGINEV
-136 SDKRI
+136 SDRRI
-141 THEWE
+141 THEWD

-207 YGSQVSGI
+207 YGRQVSGI
-215 TKKSDITELYTAI
+215 TRKSDITELYTAI

-290 YDTPNVNVLYGQAL
+290 YETSNVNVLYGQAL

-323 DGDIGDTYTIEDDE
+323 DGDIGDTYIIEDDE
-337 YRPALYLE
+337 YSPVLYLE

-358 SQSRTTFDNFREVQ
+358 AQSRTTFDNFREVQ
-372 SEISSELVDEMKKLI
+372 SEVSSALISEMKKLI
-387 SDKRM
+387 SENRM
-392 YDTSI
+392 YDASI
-397 STDNGILFK
+397 SADKGILF
-406 DRSGK
+406 RSRSEK
-411 SVLTA
+411 SVLKA
-416 VIKDGGADVTSR
+416 VIKNGGADVTSR
-428 LSITWYRDGTKIG
+428 LSITWYRDGTKAG
-441 EGQSITVSASDFDDK
+441 EGQSITVSASDFDGK
-456 AVYGYEARTSG
+456 AVYGYKALASNGT
-467 GLLKGTCEVTCMF
+467 LKGTCEVTCMF

-486 GDSAYLHIMYADD
+486 GENAYLHIMYADD
-499 EKGTGMTSIPS
+499 DKGTGMTSSPS

-534 SLIQGPKGDTGLRGA
+534 SLIKGDKGDTGPRGATGPTGANGADGVSPTVSVSKSNGVTTISITDKNGTHVQTVKDGTNGTPGANGADGRTPYFHVKYSNDGGKTFTANSGETTGTYIGTCTDYSQADPTSVSSYAWARIKGDVGATGAKGDKGDKGDTGPRGATGPTGANGADGVSPTVSVSKSNGVTTISITDKNGTHVQTVKDGTNGTPGANGADGRTPYFHVKYSNDGGKTFTANSGETTGTYIGTCTDYSQADPTSVSSYAWARIKGDVGATGAKGDKGDKGDRGA
-549 TGATGATGPQG
+549 TGATGAKGETGATGPQGPQGIKGDTGATGPQG
-560 PQGPKGEKGDTGAR
+560 PQGPKGDT
-574 GLQGLQGEK
+574 
-583 GEQGIA
+583 
-589 GPKGDP
+589 GPKGD
-595 GSDGRTSYFHIKYS
+595 DGCI
-609 IVANPST
+609 I
-616 ASDMSETPEAYIGTY
+616 SET
-631 VDFTEADS
+631 
-639 SDPKKYTW
+639 
-647 TQFRGSQGPKG
+647 
-658 DKGIAGTNGTNGKT
+658 
-672 SYLHIAYAT
+672 
-681 SAGGKTGFS
+681 
-690 VSDSAGK
+690 
-697 TYIGQYTD
+697 
-705 FTEADS
+705 
-711 TDPSK
+711 
-716 YSWTLIKGDKGDKGD
+716 
-731 TGPQGL
+731 
-737 RGLQGPKGDQGIQ
+737 
-750 GPKGDN
+750 
-756 GSSSYTHIAY
+756 
-766 ATSSDGST
+766 
-774 GFSTS
+774 
-779 DSAGKTY
+779 
-786 IGMYVDH
+786 
-793 TSTDSTSPSS
+793 
-803 YRWTLIK
+803 
-810 GPQGARGEAGATG
+810 
-823 AKGEK
+823 
-828 GDTGPQG
+828 
-835 PQGLKGD
+835 
-842 QGIPGKAGADGRT
+842 
-855 PYLHMAYANSSDG
+855 
-868 ATSFNVNYFSG
+868 
-879 ALYVGTYTDYTQA
+879 
-892 DSTNYKSYT
+892 
-901 WARLKGDKG
+901 
-910 DKGADGKGIK
+910 
-920 STAVTY
+920 
-926 QAGSSQTSAPAGSWL
+926 
-941 TSVPKLS
+941 S
-948 PAAPYLWTKTV
+948 PA
-959 ITYTDGNTSTSFS
+959 
-972 VSSTL
+972 
-977 DGIEIGGRNL
+977 
-987 WINSSRYRES
+987 
-997 TPYSK
+997 
-1002 TDSGTDNY
+1002 
-1010 TAYFDGKCIYSIEP
+1010 
-1024 FKAGDIITIQGKS
+1024 
-1037 NLPWAKK
+1037 
-1044 HGGDSTNNGTVGY
+1044 
-1057 WLYYGTLEQ
+1057 
-1066 VKTGNYTLPV
+1066 
-1076 FVSLDGVSTVFKKTL
+1076 
-1091 TIPSISGLDTIYIAF
+1091 
-1106 RFNSYSYN
+1106 
-1114 SVSITAKFWDIKL
+1114 
-1127 EKGNKATDWTPAPED
+1127 
-1142 VHDIEIEPSAPSDKT
+1142 DKT

-1171 DESSGDWM
+1171 DDSSKEWI

-1210 TSTVDVAVSK
+1210 TSSVDVAVSR

-1229 TLSTQIQQN
+1229 TLSSQIQQN
-1238 ASAITATTNTVKSVT
+1238 AGAITATTNTVKSVT

-1285 NTKLSNTELGFYEIG
+1285 TTKLSNTELGFYEIG

>member
-9 MDANGKMCAFLDNSA
+9 MDANGRMCSFLDNSA

-64 SLSFMYRGRGYY
+64 SLSFTYRGRGYY

-81 SERSEDYT
+81 AERSEDYT

-106 SYKAASA
+106 PYKAASA
-113 MSFEQYIDAFN
+113 MSFSQYVDAFN
-124 FEKPFKIGINEV
+124 FEKPFTIGINEV

-146 GSDTILSRLFSLAD
+146 GSETILSRLFSLAD

-207 YGSQVSGI
+207 YGRQVSGI

-235 LTLAGIDRK
+235 LTLAGIDMK

-290 YDTPNVNVLYGQAL
+290 YETSNVNVLYGQAL

-392 YDTSI
+392 YDASI

-428 LSITWYRDGTKIG
+428 LAITWYRDGTKTG
-441 EGQSITVSASDFDDK
+441 KGQSITVSASDFDDK
-456 AVYGYEARTSG
+456 AVYGYEARTSSG
-467 GLLKGTCEVTCMF
+467 SLKGTCEVTCMF

-499 EKGTGMTSIPS
+499 EKGTNMTSSPT

-524 NSQDASKYRW
+524 NSQDASRYKW
-534 SLIQGPKGDTGLRGA
+534 SLIQGPKGNT
-549 TGATGATGPQG
+549 G
-560 PQGPKGEKGDTGAR
+560 PQGPKGDKGDTGAR

-609 IVANPST
+609 IVANPSS

-647 TQFRGSQGPKG
+647 RQFIGSQGPKG
-658 DKGIAGTNGTNGKT
+658 DRGIAGTNGTNGKT
-672 SYLHIAYAT
+672 SYLHIAYAI
-681 SAGGKTGFS
+681 SADGKNGFS
-690 VSDSAGK
+690 VSESSGK

-716 YSWTLIKGDKGDKGD
+716 
-731 TGPQGL
+731 
-737 RGLQGPKGDQGIQ
+737 
-750 GPKGDN
+750 
-756 GSSSYTHIAY
+756 
-766 ATSSDGST
+766 
-774 GFSTS
+774 
-779 DSAGKTY
+779 
-786 IGMYVDH
+786 
-793 TSTDSTSPSS
+793 
-803 YRWTLIK
+803 
-810 GPQGARGEAGATG
+810 
-823 AKGEK
+823 
-828 GDTGPQG
+828 
-835 PQGLKGD
+835 
-842 QGIPGKAGADGRT
+842 
-855 PYLHMAYANSSDG
+855 
-868 ATSFNVNYFSG
+868 
-879 ALYVGTYTDYTQA
+879 
-892 DSTNYKSYT
+892 
-901 WARLKGDKG
+901 
-910 DKGADGKGIK
+910 
-920 STAVTY
+920 
-926 QAGSSQTSAPAGSWL
+926 
-941 TSVPKLS
+941 
-948 PAAPYLWTKTV
+948 
-959 ITYTDGNTSTSFS
+959 
-972 VSSTL
+972 
-977 DGIEIGGRNL
+977 
-987 WINSSRYRES
+987 
-997 TPYSK
+997 
-1002 TDSGTDNY
+1002 
-1010 TAYFDGKCIYSIEP
+1010 C
-1024 FKAGDIITIQGKS
+1024 
-1037 NLPWAKK
+1037 
-1044 HGGDSTNNGTVGY
+1044 
-1057 WLYYGTLEQ
+1057 
-1066 VKTGNYTLPV
+1066 
-1076 FVSLDGVSTVFKKTL
+1076 
-1091 TIPSISGLDTIYIAF
+1091 
-1106 RFNSYSYN
+1106 
-1114 SVSITAKFWDIKL
+1114 
-1127 EKGNKATDWTPAPED
+1127 
-1142 VHDIEIEPSAPSDKT
+1142 
-1157 RLWYDT
+1157 
-1163 NSSLLKKY
+1163 
-1171 DESSGDWM
+1171 
-1179 VVNDASDDINSS
+1179 
-1191 AQAITAAYTS
+1191 
-1201 SIEKVKNSI
+1201 
-1210 TSTVDVAVSK
+1210 
-1220 IDSNEKTIE
+1220 
-1229 TLSTQIQQN
+1229 
-1238 ASAITATTNTVKSVT
+1238 
-1253 DSLSGYTTKVEIR
+1253 
-1266 EWARFSN
+1266 
-1273 GVLELGKSSSNF
+1273 
-1285 NTKLSNTELGFYEIG
+1285 
-1300 KRIAFISN
+1300 
-1308 QELNITK
+1308 
-1315 ARILD
+1315 
-1320 KMYIGDYLVDDD
+1320 
-1332 DDYGFIIM
+1332 

>member
-49 TFTSHEDSAFLAVGN
+49 TFTSHEDSSFLAVGN
-64 SLSFMYRGRGYY
+64 SLSFMYRDRGYY

-81 SERSEDYT
+81 AERSEDYT

-106 SYKAASA
+106 AYKASSA

-124 FEKPFKIGINEV
+124 FEKPFRIGINEV
-136 SDKRI
+136 SDRRI

-207 YGSQVSGI
+207 YGRQVSGI
-215 TKKSDITELYTAI
+215 TRKSDITELYTAI

-290 YDTPNVNVLYGQAL
+290 YETSNVNVLYGQAL

-337 YRPALYLE
+337 YSPVLYLE

-358 SQSRTTFDNFREVQ
+358 SQSRTTFDNFREVK
-372 SEISSELVDEMKKLI
+372 SEVSSALISEMKKLI
-387 SDKRM
+387 SEKRM
-392 YDTSI
+392 YDASI
-397 STDNGILFK
+397 SADKGILF
-406 DRSGK
+406 RSRSEK
-411 SVLTA
+411 SLLKA
-416 VIKDGGADVTSR
+416 VIKNGGADVTSR
-428 LSITWYRDGTKIG
+428 LSITWYRDGTKVG
-441 EGQSITVSASDFDDK
+441 EGKSITVSASDFDGK
-456 AVYGYEARTSG
+456 AVYGYKALASNGT
-467 GLLKGTCEVTCMF
+467 LKGTCEVTCMF

-486 GDSAYLHIMYADD
+486 GENAYLHIMYADD
-499 EKGTGMTSIPS
+499 DKGTGMTSNPG

-534 SLIQGPKGDTGLRGA
+534 SLIQGPKGD
-549 TGATGATGPQG
+549 
-560 PQGPKGEKGDTGAR
+560 
-574 GLQGLQGEK
+574 
-583 GEQGIA
+583 
-589 GPKGDP
+589 
-595 GSDGRTSYFHIKYS
+595 
-609 IVANPST
+609 
-616 ASDMSETPEAYIGTY
+616 
-631 VDFTEADS
+631 
-639 SDPKKYTW
+639 
-647 TQFRGSQGPKG
+647 
-658 DKGIAGTNGTNGKT
+658 
-672 SYLHIAYAT
+672 
-681 SAGGKTGFS
+681 
-690 VSDSAGK
+690 
-697 TYIGQYTD
+697 
-705 FTEADS
+705 
-711 TDPSK
+711 
-716 YSWTLIKGDKGDKGD
+716 
-731 TGPQGL
+731 
-737 RGLQGPKGDQGIQ
+737 
-750 GPKGDN
+750 
-756 GSSSYTHIAY
+756 
-766 ATSSDGST
+766 
-774 GFSTS
+774 
-779 DSAGKTY
+779 
-786 IGMYVDH
+786 
-793 TSTDSTSPSS
+793 
-803 YRWTLIK
+803 
-810 GPQGARGEAGATG
+810 
-823 AKGEK
+823 
-828 GDTGPQG
+828 
-835 PQGLKGD
+835 

-855 PYLHMAYANSSDG
+855 PYLHLAYANSADG
-868 ATSFNVNYFSG
+868 ATDFSVDYFSG
-879 ALYVGTYTDYTQA
+879 ALFIGTYTDYTQA
-892 DSTNYKSYT
+892 DSTSYRAYA
-901 WARLKGDKG
+901 WARLKGDTG
-910 DKGADGKGIK
+910 PTGAKGADGVSPTVSVSKSNGVTTISITDKNGTHVQTVKDGTNGTPGANGADGRTPYFHVKYSNDGGKTFTANSGETAGTYIGTCTDYNSADPTTVSSYTWAKIKGEQG
-920 STAVTY
+920 V
-926 QAGSSQTSAPAGSWL
+926 Q
-941 TSVPKLS
+941 
-948 PAAPYLWTKTV
+948 
-959 ITYTDGNTSTSFS
+959 GNTGPQGPQGMKGDTGPQGPRGPQGNDGTWWVQEKWIELS
-972 VSSTL
+972 SSTY
-977 DGIEIGGRNL
+977 DQDTWYPVTGSKIPAKMWTEIFVDVAL
-987 WINSSRYRES
+987 
-997 TPYSK
+997 
-1002 TDSGTDNY
+1002 DSGTNP
-1010 TAYFDGKCIYSIEP
+1010 K
-1024 FKAGDIITIQGKS
+1024 
-1037 NLPWAKK
+1037 W
-1044 HGGDSTNNGTVGY
+1044 STHKRGFT
-1057 WLYYGTLEQ
+1057 
-1066 VKTGNYTLPV
+1066 
-1076 FVSLDGVSTVFKKTL
+1076 VSLDIRDKGNGWGENPIDIQILDDSCLHVDDVTQSPASYAQINQYNIPVLYLRGGGNYRVYSTRKIEWTPHTEKYIPNSSNTIAYVEPLTKRPTPRGIHVNEKSWSTVGGT
-1091 TIPSISGLDTIYIAF
+1091 
-1106 RFNSYSYN
+1106 
-1114 SVSITAKFWDIKL
+1114 
-1127 EKGNKATDWTPAPED
+1127 
-1142 VHDIEIEPSAPSDKT
+1142 APSDKT
-1157 RLWYDT
+1157 KMWYDT

-1210 TSTVDVAVSK
+1210 TSTVDVAVSR
-1220 IDSNEKTIE
+1220 IDSNEKTID
-1229 TLSTQIQQN
+1229 TLSSQIQQN
-1238 ASAITATTNTVKSVT
+1238 AGAITATTNTVKSVT

>member
-9 MDANGKMCAFLDNSA
+9 MDANGRMCSFLDNSA

-49 TFTSHEDSAFLAVGN
+49 TFTSHEDSGLLEVGN
-64 SLSFMYRGRGYY
+64 SLSFMYKGKGYY

-81 SERSEDYT
+81 AERGETYT
-89 DVTAYGLSLEL
+89 DITAYGLSLEL

-106 SYKAASA
+106 AYKASSA

-124 FEKPFKIGINEV
+124 FEKPFTIGINEV

-173 DDYSLKQMT
+173 SDYSLKQLT
-182 MNVYREHGDDCQGIG
+182 MNVYREHGDECQGIG
-197 SDMRKGTPLR
+197 NDRRRGTPLR
-207 YGSQVSGI
+207 YGEQVSRI
-215 TKKSDITELYTAI
+215 TRKSDITELYTAI

-290 YDTPNVNVLYGQAL
+290 YETSNVNVLYGQAL

-309 LSVPEVSYTVEGFT
+309 LSVPDVSYTVEGFT

-337 YRPALYLE
+337 YSPVLYLE

-372 SEISSELVDEMKKLI
+372 SEVSSALVDEMKKQYEN
-387 SDKRM
+387 RM
-392 YDTSI
+392 YDASI
-397 STDNGILFK
+397 SSDNGILFK
-406 DRSGK
+406 NRSEK

-416 VIKDGGADVTSR
+416 VVKDGGADVTSR
-428 LSITWYRDGTKIG
+428 LSITWYRDGTKAG
-441 EGQSITVSASDFDDK
+441 EGKSITVSASDFDGK
-456 AVYGYEARTSG
+456 AVYGYKALASNGT
-467 GLLKGTCEVTCMF
+467 LKGTCEVTCMF

-486 GDSAYLHIMYADD
+486 GENAYLHIMYADD
-499 EKGTGMTSIPS
+499 DKGTGMTSSPG

-534 SLIQGPKGDTGLRGA
+534 SLIQGPQGVKGDT
-549 TGATGATGPQG
+549 G

-639 SDPKKYTW
+639 TDPKKYTW
-647 TQFRGSQGPKG
+647 TQFRGSQGAKG

-672 SYLHIAYAT
+672 SYLHIAYAM
-681 SAGGKTGFS
+681 SADGKTGFS

-711 TDPSK
+711 TDCTK
-716 YSWTLIKGDKGDKGD
+716 YSWTLIKGDKGDAGPRGATGPTGANGADGVSPTVSVSKSNGVTTISITDKNGTHVQTVKDGTNGTPGANGADGRTPYFHVKYSNDGGKTFTANSGETAGTYIGTCTDYNSADPTTVSSYTWAKIKGEQGVQGNTGPQGPQGIKGD
-731 TGPQGL
+731 TGPQGS
-737 RGLQGPKGDQGIQ
+737 QGPKGDT
-750 GPKGDN
+750 GPKGD
-756 GSSSYTHIAY
+756 
-766 ATSSDGST
+766 DGCIISE
-774 GFSTS
+774 
-779 DSAGKTY
+779 
-786 IGMYVDH
+786 
-793 TSTDSTSPSS
+793 TSP
-803 YRWTLIK
+803 
-810 GPQGARGEAGATG
+810 A
-823 AKGEK
+823 
-828 GDTGPQG
+828 
-835 PQGLKGD
+835 
-842 QGIPGKAGADGRT
+842 
-855 PYLHMAYANSSDG
+855 
-868 ATSFNVNYFSG
+868 
-879 ALYVGTYTDYTQA
+879 
-892 DSTNYKSYT
+892 
-901 WARLKGDKG
+901 
-910 DKGADGKGIK
+910 
-920 STAVTY
+920 
-926 QAGSSQTSAPAGSWL
+926 
-941 TSVPKLS
+941 
-948 PAAPYLWTKTV
+948 
-959 ITYTDGNTSTSFS
+959 
-972 VSSTL
+972 
-977 DGIEIGGRNL
+977 
-987 WINSSRYRES
+987 
-997 TPYSK
+997 
-1002 TDSGTDNY
+1002 
-1010 TAYFDGKCIYSIEP
+1010 
-1024 FKAGDIITIQGKS
+1024 
-1037 NLPWAKK
+1037 
-1044 HGGDSTNNGTVGY
+1044 
-1057 WLYYGTLEQ
+1057 
-1066 VKTGNYTLPV
+1066 
-1076 FVSLDGVSTVFKKTL
+1076 
-1091 TIPSISGLDTIYIAF
+1091 
-1106 RFNSYSYN
+1106 
-1114 SVSITAKFWDIKL
+1114 
-1127 EKGNKATDWTPAPED
+1127 
-1142 VHDIEIEPSAPSDKT
+1142 DKT
-1157 RLWYDT
+1157 KLWYDT

-1171 DESSGDWM
+1171 DDSSKEWM

-1210 TSTVDVAVSK
+1210 TSSVDVAVSR

-1229 TLSTQIQQN
+1229 TLSSQIQQN
-1238 ASAITATTNTVKSVT
+1238 AGAITATTNTVKSVT

>member
-9 MDANGKMCAFLDNSA
+9 MDANGRMCSFLDNSA

-64 SLSFMYRGRGYY
+64 SLSFTYRGRGYY

-81 SERSEDYT
+81 AERSEDYT

-106 SYKAASA
+106 PYKAASA
-113 MSFEQYIDAFN
+113 MSFSQYVDAFN
-124 FEKPFKIGINEV
+124 FEKPFTIGINEV

-207 YGSQVSGI
+207 YGRQVSGI

-235 LTLAGIDRK
+235 LTLAGIDMK

-290 YDTPNVNVLYGQAL
+290 YETSNVNVLYGQAL

-372 SEISSELVDEMKKLI
+372 SEISSALVDEMKKLI

-392 YDTSI
+392 YDASI

-428 LSITWYRDGTKIG
+428 LAITWYRDGTKTG

-456 AVYGYEARTSG
+456 AVYGYKALASNGT
-467 GLLKGTCEVTCMF
+467 LKGTCEVTCMF

-486 GDSAYLHIMYADD
+486 GENAYLHIMYADD
-499 EKGTGMTSIPS
+499 DKGTGMTSSPS

-524 NSQDASKYRW
+524 NSQDASRYKW
-534 SLIQGPKGDTGLRGA
+534 SLIQGPKGN
-549 TGATGATGPQG
+549 TGPQG
-560 PQGPKGEKGDTGAR
+560 P
-574 GLQGLQGEK
+574 
-583 GEQGIA
+583 
-589 GPKGDP
+589 
-595 GSDGRTSYFHIKYS
+595 
-609 IVANPST
+609 
-616 ASDMSETPEAYIGTY
+616 
-631 VDFTEADS
+631 
-639 SDPKKYTW
+639 
-647 TQFRGSQGPKG
+647 
-658 DKGIAGTNGTNGKT
+658 
-672 SYLHIAYAT
+672 
-681 SAGGKTGFS
+681 
-690 VSDSAGK
+690 
-697 TYIGQYTD
+697 
-705 FTEADS
+705 
-711 TDPSK
+711 
-716 YSWTLIKGDKGDKGD
+716 
-731 TGPQGL
+731 
-737 RGLQGPKGDQGIQ
+737 
-750 GPKGDN
+750 
-756 GSSSYTHIAY
+756 
-766 ATSSDGST
+766 
-774 GFSTS
+774 
-779 DSAGKTY
+779 
-786 IGMYVDH
+786 
-793 TSTDSTSPSS
+793 
-803 YRWTLIK
+803 
-810 GPQGARGEAGATG
+810 
-823 AKGEK
+823 
-828 GDTGPQG
+828 
-835 PQGLKGD
+835 
-842 QGIPGKAGADGRT
+842 
-855 PYLHMAYANSSDG
+855 
-868 ATSFNVNYFSG
+868 
-879 ALYVGTYTDYTQA
+879 
-892 DSTNYKSYT
+892 
-901 WARLKGDKG
+901 KG

-920 STAVTY
+920 STAMTY
-926 QAGSSQTSAPAGSWL
+926 QAGSSQTSAPAGLWL

-1010 TAYFDGKCIYSIEP
+1010 AAYFDGKCIYSIEP

-1066 VKTGNYTLPV
+1066 VKTGNHTLPV

-1210 TSTVDVAVSK
+1210 TSSVDVAVSR
-1220 IDSNEKTIE
+1220 IDSNEKTID

-1238 ASAITATTNTVKSVT
+1238 AGAITATTNTVKSVT
-1253 DSLSGYTTKVEIR
+1253 DSLSGYTTKVEIS

-1285 NTKLSNTELGFYEIG
+1285 STKLSNTELGFYEIG

-1320 KMYIGDYLVDDD
+1320 KMYIGGYLVDDD

>member
-49 TFTSHEDSAFLAVGN
+49 TFTSHEDSSLLAVGN
-64 SLSFMYRGRGYY
+64 SLSFMYRDRGYY

-81 SERSEDYT
+81 AERSEDYT

-106 SYKAASA
+106 AYKASSA

-124 FEKPFKIGINEV
+124 FEKPFRIGINEV
-136 SDKRI
+136 SDRRI
-141 THEWE
+141 THEWD

-207 YGSQVSGI
+207 YGRQVSGI
-215 TKKSDITELYTAI
+215 TRKSDITELYTAI

-290 YDTPNVNVLYGQAL
+290 YETSNVNVLYGQAL

-337 YRPALYLE
+337 YSPVLYLE

-358 SQSRTTFDNFREVQ
+358 AQSRTTFDNFREVQ
-372 SEISSELVDEMKKLI
+372 SEVSSALISEMKKLI
-387 SDKRM
+387 SENRM
-392 YDTSI
+392 YDASI
-397 STDNGILFK
+397 SADKGILF
-406 DRSGK
+406 RSRSEK
-411 SVLTA
+411 SVLKA
-416 VIKDGGADVTSR
+416 VIKNGGADVTSR
-428 LSITWYRDGTKIG
+428 LSITWYRDGTKAG
-441 EGQSITVSASDFDDK
+441 EGQSITVSASDFDGK
-456 AVYGYEARTSG
+456 AVYGYKALASNGT
-467 GLLKGTCEVTCMF
+467 LKGTCEVTCMF

-486 GDSAYLHIMYADD
+486 GENAYLHIMYADD
-499 EKGTGMTSIPS
+499 DKGTGMTSSPS

-534 SLIQGPKGDTGLRGA
+534 SLIKGDKGDTGPRGA
-549 TGATGATGPQG
+549 TGPTGANGADGVSPTVSVSKSNGVTTISITDKNGTHVQTVKDGTNGTPGANGADGRTPYFHVKYSNDGGKTFTANSGETAGTYIGTCTDYSQADPTTVSSYTWAKIKGEQGVQGNTGPQGPQGIKGDTGATGPQG
-560 PQGPKGEKGDTGAR
+560 PQGPKGDT
-574 GLQGLQGEK
+574 
-583 GEQGIA
+583 
-589 GPKGDP
+589 GPKGD
-595 GSDGRTSYFHIKYS
+595 DGCI
-609 IVANPST
+609 I
-616 ASDMSETPEAYIGTY
+616 SET
-631 VDFTEADS
+631 
-639 SDPKKYTW
+639 
-647 TQFRGSQGPKG
+647 
-658 DKGIAGTNGTNGKT
+658 
-672 SYLHIAYAT
+672 
-681 SAGGKTGFS
+681 
-690 VSDSAGK
+690 
-697 TYIGQYTD
+697 
-705 FTEADS
+705 
-711 TDPSK
+711 
-716 YSWTLIKGDKGDKGD
+716 
-731 TGPQGL
+731 
-737 RGLQGPKGDQGIQ
+737 
-750 GPKGDN
+750 
-756 GSSSYTHIAY
+756 
-766 ATSSDGST
+766 
-774 GFSTS
+774 
-779 DSAGKTY
+779 
-786 IGMYVDH
+786 
-793 TSTDSTSPSS
+793 
-803 YRWTLIK
+803 
-810 GPQGARGEAGATG
+810 
-823 AKGEK
+823 
-828 GDTGPQG
+828 
-835 PQGLKGD
+835 
-842 QGIPGKAGADGRT
+842 
-855 PYLHMAYANSSDG
+855 
-868 ATSFNVNYFSG
+868 
-879 ALYVGTYTDYTQA
+879 
-892 DSTNYKSYT
+892 
-901 WARLKGDKG
+901 
-910 DKGADGKGIK
+910 
-920 STAVTY
+920 
-926 QAGSSQTSAPAGSWL
+926 
-941 TSVPKLS
+941 S
-948 PAAPYLWTKTV
+948 PA
-959 ITYTDGNTSTSFS
+959 
-972 VSSTL
+972 
-977 DGIEIGGRNL
+977 
-987 WINSSRYRES
+987 
-997 TPYSK
+997 
-1002 TDSGTDNY
+1002 
-1010 TAYFDGKCIYSIEP
+1010 
-1024 FKAGDIITIQGKS
+1024 
-1037 NLPWAKK
+1037 
-1044 HGGDSTNNGTVGY
+1044 
-1057 WLYYGTLEQ
+1057 
-1066 VKTGNYTLPV
+1066 
-1076 FVSLDGVSTVFKKTL
+1076 
-1091 TIPSISGLDTIYIAF
+1091 
-1106 RFNSYSYN
+1106 
-1114 SVSITAKFWDIKL
+1114 
-1127 EKGNKATDWTPAPED
+1127 
-1142 VHDIEIEPSAPSDKT
+1142 DKT

-1171 DESSGDWM
+1171 DDSSKEWI

-1210 TSTVDVAVSK
+1210 TSSVDVAVSR
-1220 IDSNEKTIE
+1220 IDSNEKTID
-1229 TLSTQIQQN
+1229 TLSSQIQQN
-1238 ASAITATTNTVKSVT
+1238 AGAITVTTNTVKSVI

-1285 NTKLSNTELGFYEIG
+1285 TTKLSNTELGFYEIG

-1315 ARILD
+1315 AKILD

>member
-49 TFTSHEDSAFLAVGN
+49 TFTSHEDSSFLAVGN
-64 SLSFMYRGRGYY
+64 SLSFMYRDRGYY

-81 SERSEDYT
+81 AERGETYT

-106 SYKAASA
+106 AYKASSA

-124 FEKPFKIGINEV
+124 FEKPFRIGINEV
-136 SDKRI
+136 SDRRI

-207 YGSQVSGI
+207 YGRQVSGI
-215 TKKSDITELYTAI
+215 TRKSDITGLYTAI

-290 YDTPNVNVLYGQAL
+290 YETSNVNVLYGQAL

-337 YRPALYLE
+337 YSPVLYLE

-372 SEISSELVDEMKKLI
+372 SEVSSALISEMKKLI
-387 SDKRM
+387 SEKRM
-392 YDTSI
+392 YDASI
-397 STDNGILFK
+397 SADKGILF
-406 DRSGK
+406 RSRSEK
-411 SVLTA
+411 SVLKA
-416 VIKDGGADVTSR
+416 VIKNGGADVTSR
-428 LSITWYRDGTKIG
+428 LSITWYRDGTKVG
-441 EGQSITVSASDFDDK
+441 EGKSITVSASDFDGK
-456 AVYGYEARTSG
+456 AVYGYKALASNGT
-467 GLLKGTCEVTCMF
+467 LKGTCEVTCMF

-486 GDSAYLHIMYADD
+486 GENAYLHIMYADD
-499 EKGTGMTSIPS
+499 DKGTGMTSNPG

-534 SLIQGPKGDTGLRGA
+534 SLIQGPKGDTGPRGA

-639 SDPKKYTW
+639 TDPKKYTW

-672 SYLHIAYAT
+672 SYLHIAYAM
-681 SAGGKTGFS
+681 SADGKTGFS

-711 TDPSK
+711 TDCTK
-716 YSWTLIKGDKGDKGD
+716 YSWTLIKGDKGDTGPRGATGPTGANGADGVSPTVSVSKSNGVTTISITDKNGTHVQTVKDGTNGTPGANGADGRTPYFHVKYSNDGGKTFTANSGETAGTYIGTCTDYNSADPTTVSSYTWAKIKGEQGVQGN
-731 TGPQGL
+731 TGPQG
-737 RGLQGPKGDQGIQ
+737 PQGI
-750 GPKGDN
+750 
-756 GSSSYTHIAY
+756 
-766 ATSSDGST
+766 
-774 GFSTS
+774 
-779 DSAGKTY
+779 
-786 IGMYVDH
+786 
-793 TSTDSTSPSS
+793 
-803 YRWTLIK
+803 
-810 GPQGARGEAGATG
+810 
-823 AKGEK
+823 K

-835 PQGLKGD
+835 PQGPKGD
-842 QGIPGKAGADGRT
+842 TGP
-855 PYLHMAYANSSDG
+855 
-868 ATSFNVNYFSG
+868 
-879 ALYVGTYTDYTQA
+879 
-892 DSTNYKSYT
+892 
-901 WARLKGDKG
+901 KGD
-910 DKGADGKGIK
+910 DGCII
-920 STAVTY
+920 SET
-926 QAGSSQTSAPAGSWL
+926 
-941 TSVPKLS
+941 S
-948 PAAPYLWTKTV
+948 PA
-959 ITYTDGNTSTSFS
+959 
-972 VSSTL
+972 
-977 DGIEIGGRNL
+977 
-987 WINSSRYRES
+987 
-997 TPYSK
+997 
-1002 TDSGTDNY
+1002 
-1010 TAYFDGKCIYSIEP
+1010 
-1024 FKAGDIITIQGKS
+1024 
-1037 NLPWAKK
+1037 
-1044 HGGDSTNNGTVGY
+1044 
-1057 WLYYGTLEQ
+1057 
-1066 VKTGNYTLPV
+1066 
-1076 FVSLDGVSTVFKKTL
+1076 
-1091 TIPSISGLDTIYIAF
+1091 
-1106 RFNSYSYN
+1106 
-1114 SVSITAKFWDIKL
+1114 
-1127 EKGNKATDWTPAPED
+1127 
-1142 VHDIEIEPSAPSDKT
+1142 DKT

-1171 DESSGDWM
+1171 DDSSKEWI

-1210 TSTVDVAVSK
+1210 TSSVDVAVSR
-1220 IDSNEKTIE
+1220 IDSNEKTID
-1229 TLSTQIQQN
+1229 TLSSQIQQN
-1238 ASAITATTNTVKSVT
+1238 AGAITATTNTVKSVT

>member
-49 TFTSHEDSAFLAVGN
+49 TFTSHEDSSFLAVGN
-64 SLSFMYRGRGYY
+64 SLSFMYRDRGYY

-81 SERSEDYT
+81 AERSEDYT

-106 SYKAASA
+106 AYKASSA

-124 FEKPFKIGINEV
+124 FEKPFRIGINEV
-136 SDKRI
+136 SDRRI

-207 YGSQVSGI
+207 YGRQVSGI
-215 TKKSDITELYTAI
+215 TRKSDITELYTAI

-290 YDTPNVNVLYGQAL
+290 YETSNVNVLYGQAL

-337 YRPALYLE
+337 YSPVLYLE

-358 SQSRTTFDNFREVQ
+358 SQSRTTFDNFREVK
-372 SEISSELVDEMKKLI
+372 SEVSSALISEMKKLI
-387 SDKRM
+387 SEKRM
-392 YDTSI
+392 YDASI
-397 STDNGILFK
+397 SADKGILF
-406 DRSGK
+406 RSRSEK
-411 SVLTA
+411 SLLKA
-416 VIKDGGADVTSR
+416 VIKNGGADVTSR
-428 LSITWYRDGTKIG
+428 LSITWYRDGTKVG
-441 EGQSITVSASDFDDK
+441 EGKSITVSASDFDGK
-456 AVYGYEARTSG
+456 AVYGYKALASNGT
-467 GLLKGTCEVTCMF
+467 LKGTCEVTCMF

-486 GDSAYLHIMYADD
+486 GENAYLHIMYADD
-499 EKGTGMTSIPS
+499 DKGTGMTSNPG

-534 SLIQGPKGDTGLRGA
+534 SLIQGPKGDTGPRGA

-560 PQGPKGEKGDTGAR
+560 PR
-574 GLQGLQGEK
+574 
-583 GEQGIA
+583 
-589 GPKGDP
+589 
-595 GSDGRTSYFHIKYS
+595 
-609 IVANPST
+609 
-616 ASDMSETPEAYIGTY
+616 
-631 VDFTEADS
+631 
-639 SDPKKYTW
+639 
-647 TQFRGSQGPKG
+647 
-658 DKGIAGTNGTNGKT
+658 
-672 SYLHIAYAT
+672 
-681 SAGGKTGFS
+681 
-690 VSDSAGK
+690 
-697 TYIGQYTD
+697 
-705 FTEADS
+705 
-711 TDPSK
+711 
-716 YSWTLIKGDKGDKGD
+716 
-731 TGPQGL
+731 GPQGNDGTWWVQEKWIEL
-737 RGLQGPKGDQGIQ
+737 
-750 GPKGDN
+750 
-756 GSSSYTHIAY
+756 SSSTYDQDTWY
-766 ATSSDGST
+766 PVTGSKIPAKMWT
-774 GFSTS
+774 EIF
-779 DSAGKTY
+779 
-786 IGMYVDH
+786 VD
-793 TSTDSTSPSS
+793 
-803 YRWTLIK
+803 
-810 GPQGARGEAGATG
+810 
-823 AKGEK
+823 
-828 GDTGPQG
+828 
-835 PQGLKGD
+835 
-842 QGIPGKAGADGRT
+842 
-855 PYLHMAYANSSDG
+855 
-868 ATSFNVNYFSG
+868 V
-879 ALYVGTYTDYTQA
+879 AL
-892 DSTNYKSYT
+892 
-901 WARLKGDKG
+901 
-910 DKGADGKGIK
+910 
-920 STAVTY
+920 
-926 QAGSSQTSAPAGSWL
+926 
-941 TSVPKLS
+941 
-948 PAAPYLWTKTV
+948 
-959 ITYTDGNTSTSFS
+959 
-972 VSSTL
+972 
-977 DGIEIGGRNL
+977 
-987 WINSSRYRES
+987 
-997 TPYSK
+997 
-1002 TDSGTDNY
+1002 DSGTNP
-1010 TAYFDGKCIYSIEP
+1010 K
-1024 FKAGDIITIQGKS
+1024 
-1037 NLPWAKK
+1037 W
-1044 HGGDSTNNGTVGY
+1044 STHKRGFT
-1057 WLYYGTLEQ
+1057 
-1066 VKTGNYTLPV
+1066 
-1076 FVSLDGVSTVFKKTL
+1076 VSLDIRDKGNGWGENPIDIQILDDSCLHVDDVTQSPASYAQINQYNIPVLYLRGGGNYRVYSTRKIEWTPHTEKYIPNSSNTIAYVEPLTKRPTPRGIHVNEKSWSTVGGT
-1091 TIPSISGLDTIYIAF
+1091 
-1106 RFNSYSYN
+1106 
-1114 SVSITAKFWDIKL
+1114 
-1127 EKGNKATDWTPAPED
+1127 
-1142 VHDIEIEPSAPSDKT
+1142 APSDKT
-1157 RLWYDT
+1157 KMWYDT

-1210 TSTVDVAVSK
+1210 TSTVDVAVSR
-1220 IDSNEKTIE
+1220 IDSNEKTID
-1229 TLSTQIQQN
+1229 TLSSQIQQN
-1238 ASAITATTNTVKSVT
+1238 AGAITATTNTVKSVT

>member
-49 TFTSHEDSAFLAVGN
+49 TFTSHEDSGLLAVGN
-64 SLSFMYRGRGYY
+64 SLSFMYKGKGYY

-81 SERSEDYT
+81 AERGETYT
-89 DVTAYGLSLEL
+89 DITAYGLSLEL

-106 SYKAASA
+106 AYKASSA

-124 FEKPFKIGINEV
+124 FEKPFTIGINEV
-136 SDKRI
+136 SDRRI

-207 YGSQVSGI
+207 YGRQVSGI
-215 TKKSDITELYTAI
+215 TRKSDITGLYTAI

-271 FPSTLMAD
+271 FPSTLMAE

-290 YDTPNVNVLYGQAL
+290 YETSNVNVLYGQAL

-337 YRPALYLE
+337 YSPVLYLE

-358 SQSRTTFDNFREVQ
+358 SQSRTMFDNFREVQ
-372 SEISSELVDEMKKLI
+372 SEVSSALISEMKKLI
-387 SDKRM
+387 SEKRM
-392 YDTSI
+392 YDASI
-397 STDNGILFK
+397 SADKGILF
-406 DRSGK
+406 RSRSEK
-411 SVLTA
+411 SVLKA
-416 VIKDGGADVTSR
+416 VIKNGGADVTSG
-428 LSITWYRDGTKIG
+428 LSITWYRDGTKVG
-441 EGQSITVSASDFDDK
+441 EGKSITVSASDFDGK
-456 AVYGYEARTSG
+456 AVYGYKALASNGT
-467 GLLKGTCEVTCMF
+467 LKGTCEVTCMF

-486 GDSAYLHIMYADD
+486 GENAYLHIMYADD
-499 EKGTGMTSIPS
+499 DKGTGMTSNPG

-534 SLIQGPKGDTGLRGA
+534 SLIQGPKGDTGPRGA

-639 SDPKKYTW
+639 TDPKKYTW

-690 VSDSAGK
+690 VSDSTGK

-705 FTEADS
+705 FTESDS

-731 TGPQGL
+731 IGPQGL

-766 ATSSDGST
+766 ATSPDGST

-779 DSAGKTY
+779 DSGGKTY

-793 TSTDSTSPSS
+793 TGTDSTSPSS

-810 GPQGARGEAGATG
+810 GPQGARGETGATG

-828 GDTGPQG
+828 GDTGPRG

-842 QGIPGKAGADGRT
+842 QGIPGKAGADGKT
-855 PYLHMAYANSSDG
+855 PYLHLAYANSADG
-868 ATSFNVNYFSG
+868 ATDFSVDYFSG
-879 ALYVGTYTDYTQA
+879 ALFIGTYTDYTQA
-892 DSTNYKSYT
+892 DSTSYRAYA
-901 WARLKGDKG
+901 WARLKGDTG
-910 DKGADGKGIK
+910 PTGAKGADGVSPTVSVSKSNGVTTISITDKNGTHVQTVKDGTNGTPGANGADGRTPYFHVKYSNDGGKTFTANSGETAGTYIGTCTDYNSADPTTVSSYTWAKIKGEQGVQGNTGPQGPQGIK
-920 STAVTY
+920 GDTGP
-926 QAGSSQTSAPAGSWL
+926 QGPQG
-941 TSVPKLS
+941 PKGDTGPKGDDGCIISETS
-948 PAAPYLWTKTV
+948 PA
-959 ITYTDGNTSTSFS
+959 
-972 VSSTL
+972 
-977 DGIEIGGRNL
+977 
-987 WINSSRYRES
+987 
-997 TPYSK
+997 
-1002 TDSGTDNY
+1002 
-1010 TAYFDGKCIYSIEP
+1010 
-1024 FKAGDIITIQGKS
+1024 
-1037 NLPWAKK
+1037 
-1044 HGGDSTNNGTVGY
+1044 
-1057 WLYYGTLEQ
+1057 
-1066 VKTGNYTLPV
+1066 
-1076 FVSLDGVSTVFKKTL
+1076 
-1091 TIPSISGLDTIYIAF
+1091 
-1106 RFNSYSYN
+1106 
-1114 SVSITAKFWDIKL
+1114 
-1127 EKGNKATDWTPAPED
+1127 
-1142 VHDIEIEPSAPSDKT
+1142 DKT

-1171 DESSGDWM
+1171 DDSSKEWM

-1210 TSTVDVAVSK
+1210 TSSVDVAVSR
-1220 IDSNEKTIE
+1220 IDSNEKTID
-1229 TLSTQIQQN
+1229 TLSSQIQQN
-1238 ASAITATTNTVKSVT
+1238 AGAITATTNTVKSVT

>member
-49 TFTSHEDSAFLAVGN
+49 TFTSHEDSSLLAVGN
-64 SLSFMYRGRGYY
+64 SLSFMYRDRGYY

-81 SERSEDYT
+81 AERSEDYT

-106 SYKAASA
+106 PYKAASA

-124 FEKPFKIGINEV
+124 FEKPFRIGINEV
-136 SDKRI
+136 SDRRI
-141 THEWE
+141 THEWD

-207 YGSQVSGI
+207 YGRQVSGI
-215 TKKSDITELYTAI
+215 TRKSDITELYTAI

-290 YDTPNVNVLYGQAL
+290 YETSNVNVLYGQAL

-323 DGDIGDTYTIEDDE
+323 DGDIGDTYIIEDDE
-337 YRPALYLE
+337 YSPVLYLE

-358 SQSRTTFDNFREVQ
+358 AQSRTTFDNFREVQ
-372 SEISSELVDEMKKLI
+372 SEVSSALISEMKKLI
-387 SDKRM
+387 SENRM
-392 YDTSI
+392 YDASI
-397 STDNGILFK
+397 SADKGILF
-406 DRSGK
+406 RSRSEK
-411 SVLTA
+411 SVLKA
-416 VIKDGGADVTSR
+416 VIKNGGADVTSR
-428 LSITWYRDGTKIG
+428 LSITWYRDGTKAG
-441 EGQSITVSASDFDDK
+441 EGQSITVSASDFDGK
-456 AVYGYEARTSG
+456 AVYGYKALASNGT
-467 GLLKGTCEVTCMF
+467 LKGTCEVTCMF

-486 GDSAYLHIMYADD
+486 GENAYLHIMYADD
-499 EKGTGMTSIPS
+499 DKGTGMTSSPS

-534 SLIQGPKGDTGLRGA
+534 SLIKGDKGDTGPRGATGPTGANGADGVSPTVSVSKSNGVTTISITDKNGTHVQTVKDGTNGTPGANGADGRTPYFHVKYSNDGGKTFTANSGETTGTYIGTCTDYSQADPTSVSSYAWARIKGDVGATGAKGDKGDKGDRGA
-549 TGATGATGPQG
+549 TGATGAKGETGATGPQGPQGIKGDTGATGPQG
-560 PQGPKGEKGDTGAR
+560 PQGPKGDT
-574 GLQGLQGEK
+574 
-583 GEQGIA
+583 
-589 GPKGDP
+589 GPKGD
-595 GSDGRTSYFHIKYS
+595 DGCI
-609 IVANPST
+609 I
-616 ASDMSETPEAYIGTY
+616 SET
-631 VDFTEADS
+631 
-639 SDPKKYTW
+639 
-647 TQFRGSQGPKG
+647 
-658 DKGIAGTNGTNGKT
+658 
-672 SYLHIAYAT
+672 
-681 SAGGKTGFS
+681 
-690 VSDSAGK
+690 
-697 TYIGQYTD
+697 
-705 FTEADS
+705 
-711 TDPSK
+711 
-716 YSWTLIKGDKGDKGD
+716 
-731 TGPQGL
+731 
-737 RGLQGPKGDQGIQ
+737 
-750 GPKGDN
+750 
-756 GSSSYTHIAY
+756 
-766 ATSSDGST
+766 
-774 GFSTS
+774 
-779 DSAGKTY
+779 
-786 IGMYVDH
+786 
-793 TSTDSTSPSS
+793 
-803 YRWTLIK
+803 
-810 GPQGARGEAGATG
+810 
-823 AKGEK
+823 
-828 GDTGPQG
+828 
-835 PQGLKGD
+835 
-842 QGIPGKAGADGRT
+842 
-855 PYLHMAYANSSDG
+855 
-868 ATSFNVNYFSG
+868 
-879 ALYVGTYTDYTQA
+879 
-892 DSTNYKSYT
+892 
-901 WARLKGDKG
+901 
-910 DKGADGKGIK
+910 
-920 STAVTY
+920 
-926 QAGSSQTSAPAGSWL
+926 
-941 TSVPKLS
+941 S
-948 PAAPYLWTKTV
+948 PA
-959 ITYTDGNTSTSFS
+959 
-972 VSSTL
+972 
-977 DGIEIGGRNL
+977 
-987 WINSSRYRES
+987 
-997 TPYSK
+997 
-1002 TDSGTDNY
+1002 
-1010 TAYFDGKCIYSIEP
+1010 
-1024 FKAGDIITIQGKS
+1024 
-1037 NLPWAKK
+1037 
-1044 HGGDSTNNGTVGY
+1044 
-1057 WLYYGTLEQ
+1057 
-1066 VKTGNYTLPV
+1066 
-1076 FVSLDGVSTVFKKTL
+1076 
-1091 TIPSISGLDTIYIAF
+1091 
-1106 RFNSYSYN
+1106 
-1114 SVSITAKFWDIKL
+1114 
-1127 EKGNKATDWTPAPED
+1127 
-1142 VHDIEIEPSAPSDKT
+1142 DKT

-1171 DESSGDWM
+1171 DDSSKEWI

-1210 TSTVDVAVSK
+1210 TSSVDVAVSR

-1229 TLSTQIQQN
+1229 TLSSQIQQN
-1238 ASAITATTNTVKSVT
+1238 AGAITATTNTVKSVT

-1285 NTKLSNTELGFYEIG
+1285 TTKLSNTELGFYEIG